1 MKDSMIVKGCI
12 YLWGLVFYGAA
23 HGEISKSLS
32 DKFSGI
38 FSMLYTAYSSSELLS
53 IFTAVLITGVLLYF
67 ASRKYEDHHFSWNKL
82 CLEIFG
88 IEVLWLIPYD
98 WQTPTVGMFPIPLF
112 HYGAILI
119 LALIVADGV
128 RWFGNKNDKRK
139 PIDAKPFTVDTVSP
153 QQIDAVRA
161 QYADE
166 FMLKFQAIENDTDSY
181 SVVFYG
187 NWGSGKTVFLR
198 YVETKLREKNQEVI
212 WFNPWKCQSIQQIN
226 IDFFNLLTGVLKQ
239 YDSSLAKPILKYS
252 DLLDSVEAPK
262 IVEYIINLFSSQEDS
277 MSELKDHIIE
287 SLSEIKVPIYI
298 LIDDLD
304 RMDADEIL
312 AVIGL
317 LRNTANFPYLKYVV
331 GCDRDYLLER
341 LKEKNIEQDYLQKI
355 FMAEFYLPEIYAV
368 APYYE
373 ECRKD
378 IEKMTQ
384 DVFVHNFFEVLYGNK
399 PSIIN
404 QVLGN
409 VRQAKRF
416 ARELVL
422 DWEFAKKNSIGR
434 QLEILFEDYF
444 WIELLKYHNQSDYDK
459 LQNNPSDFFDTRKNP
474 RYKVP
479 MYVLKKKFKE
489 DGLKNKIETKILE
502 FIFPYDNSRLISSR
516 SVAMVENYVKYFSF
530 GKAVNHI
537 SQSEFVDLLNRN
549 NPDVVEK
556 KIKEFTSEELLSL
569 QHLMRMQ
576 NLSKF
581 SLESKKGYIDI
592 FYALSSI
599 RLNHSFKSPVLED
612 VLIPLLKD
620 QNELVKS
627 YLKNKLE
634 SGAEYHKIF
643 VSSSIC
649 NSLLYHSKVNNFTYV
664 SKEYLEGILKKN
676 FTKYVEN
683 YKCDASEILISHKA
697 LNRLVLLSV
706 VSYPVFDEDDNFEYN
721 NNDCVIIEEIINYF
735 KEHKSKNQ
743 QAIIDFE
750 KIIIPDENPQE
761 AIDELE
767 MNKQEKIENLF
778 GSTKNYERFK
788 AECFE

>member
-1 MKDSMIVKGCI
+1 M
-12 YLWGLVFYGAA
+12 YLWGLVFYGIA

-32 DKFSGI
+32 DKFSGT

-53 IFTAVLITGVLLYF
+53 AFTAVLITGVLLYF
-67 ASRKYEDHHFSWNKL
+67 ASRRYEDHHFSWNKL

-98 WQTPTVGMFPIPLF
+98 WQTPTVGMFPISLF

-119 LALIVADGV
+119 FALIVADAV
-128 RWFGNKNDKRK
+128 RWLSNQNDKRK
-139 PIDAKPFTVDTVSP
+139 PIDAEPFTIDTISHH
-153 QQIDAVRA
+153 QIDAVRA

-166 FMLKFQAIENDTDSY
+166 FMLKFQAVENDTDSY

-198 YVETKLREKNQEVI
+198 YIETKLREKHQEVI

-226 IDFFNLLTGVLKQ
+226 IDFFNLLSGVLKQ

-262 IVEYIINLFSSQEDS
+262 IIEYIINLFSSQEDS
-277 MSELKDHIIE
+277 MSELKEHIIE
-287 SLSEIKVPIYI
+287 SLSENKVTIYI

-312 AVIGL
+312 TVIGL

-331 GCDRDYLLER
+331 GCDRDYLLEK

-384 DVFVHNFFEVLYGNK
+384 DVFVHNFFEGLYGNK

-409 VRQAKRF
+409 IRQAKRF

-422 DWEFAKKNSIGR
+422 DWEFAKKNSTGR

-444 WIELLKYHNQSDYDK
+444 WIELLKYHNQSVYME
-459 LQNNPSDFFDTRKNP
+459 LQNNPSKFFDTKKNP
-474 RYKVP
+474 RHKVP
-479 MYVLKKKFKE
+479 MYVLKKFQENQVK
-489 DGLKNKIETKILE
+489 DKIETKILE
-502 FIFPYDNSRLISSR
+502 IIFPYDNSRPVSSR
-516 SVAMVENYVKYFSF
+516 SVAIVENYVKYFSF
-530 GKAVNHI
+530 GKALNHI

-549 NPDVVEK
+549 NPDVVEQ
-556 KIKEFTSEELLSL
+556 KIKELTLMELFSL
-569 QHLMRMQ
+569 RHLMQMQ
-576 NLSKF
+576 DLSKF
-581 SLESKKGYIDI
+581 SLEDKKGYIDI
-592 FYALSSI
+592 FYALSI
-599 RLNHSFKSPVLED
+599 RLDYSSLSPILENG
-612 VLIPLLKD
+612 LIPLLKD
-620 QNELVKS
+620 QNESAKS

-634 SGAEYHKIF
+634 LSTEYHKLF
-643 VSSSIC
+643 MSSSIC
-649 NSLLYHSKVNNFTYV
+649 NALLYQEKVNSFTYF
-664 SKEYLEGILKKN
+664 SKDYLEGILKKN
-676 FTKYVEN
+676 FAKFVEN
-683 YKCDASEILISHKA
+683 YKCDASEILILRKA

-706 VSYPVFDEDDNFEYN
+706 VSYPVFDEEGNFEYN
-721 NNDCVIIEEIINYF
+721 NYDCVILEEIINYF
-735 KEHKSKNQ
+735 KEHKSNNF
-743 QAIIDFE
+743 QAIDDFE
-750 KIIIPDENPQE
+750 KIIVPDEYPQE
-761 AIDELE
+761 AFDELI
-767 MNKQEKIENLF
+767 MKRQDKIEKLF

>member
-1 MKDSMIVKGCI
+1 MKDSIIIKSCI
-12 YLWGLVFYGAA
+12 YLWGLVIYGTV
-23 HGEISKSLS
+23 HGEISKSLN
-32 DKFSGI
+32 DKFSGL
-38 FSMLYTAYSSSELLS
+38 FSMLYTAYSSCELLS
-53 IFTAVLITGVLLYF
+53 TFTAVLITGVLLYF

-98 WQTPTVGMFPIPLF
+98 WQTPTVGMFPISLF
-112 HYGAILI
+112 HYGAILVF
-119 LALIVADGV
+119 ALIVADAV
-128 RWFGNKNDKRK
+128 RWLSNQYDKRK
-139 PIDAKPFTVDTVSP
+139 PIDAEPFTIDTISHH
-153 QQIDAVRA
+153 QIDAVRA

-198 YVETKLREKNQEVI
+198 YIETKLREKHQEVI

-262 IVEYIINLFSSQEDS
+262 IVEYIINLFSSQEDN

-331 GCDRDYLLER
+331 GCDRDYLLEK
-341 LKEKNIEQDYLQKI
+341 LKEKNIDQDYLQKI

-384 DVFVHNFFEVLYGNK
+384 DVFVHNFFEVLYGDK

-422 DWEFAKKNSIGR
+422 DWEFAKKNSTGR

-444 WIELLKYHNQSDYDK
+444 WIELLKYHNQSVYME
-459 LQNNPSDFFDTRKNP
+459 LQNNPSKFFYTKKNP
-474 RYKVP
+474 RHKVP
-479 MYVLKKKFKE
+479 MYVLKKFQENQVK
-489 DGLKNKIETKILE
+489 DKIETKILE
-502 FIFPYDNSRLISSR
+502 IIFPYDNSRPVSSR
-516 SVAMVENYVKYFSF
+516 SVALVENYVKYFSF
-530 GKAVNHI
+530 GKALNHI

-549 NPDVVEK
+549 NLAVVEEK
-556 KIKEFTSEELLSL
+556 VNAMTSDEQLSL
-569 QHLMRMQ
+569 QHLMQMQ

-581 SLESKKGYIDI
+581 RLEDKKGYIDI
-592 FYALSSI
+592 FYALSKNP
-599 RLNHSFKSPVLED
+599 NHSLMSQILED
-612 VLIPLLKD
+612 GLIPLLKD
-620 QNELVKS
+620 QNGLVKS

-634 SGAEYHKIF
+634 LSTEFHKIF

-649 NSLLYHSKVNNFTYV
+649 NSLLYQLKVNNFTYF
-664 SKEYLEGILKKN
+664 SKNYLEGILKKN
-676 FTKYVEN
+676 FANYVEN
-683 YKCDASEILISHKA
+683 YKCDASEILIPRKA
-697 LNRLVLLSV
+697 LNRLVSLSV
-706 VSYPVFDEDDNFEYN
+706 ISYPVFDEDDNFDYN
-721 NNDCVIIEEIINYF
+721 NYDCVIFEDIINYF
-735 KEHKSKNQ
+735 KEHKSKNL
-743 QAIIDFE
+743 QAIKDFE
-750 KIIIPDENPQE
+750 IIVVPDEYPQE
-761 AIDELE
+761 ALDELE
-767 MNKQEKIENLF
+767 MDKQEKIENLF

-788 AECFE
+788 TECFE

>member
-12 YLWGLVFYGAA
+12 YLWGLVIYGTV
-23 HGEISKSLS
+23 HGEISKTLS

-53 IFTAVLITGVLLYF
+53 TFTVVLITGVLLYF

-98 WQTPTVGMFPIPLF
+98 WQTPTVGMFPISLF
-112 HYGAILI
+112 HYGAILVF
-119 LALIVADGV
+119 ALIVADAV
-128 RWFGNKNDKRK
+128 RWLSNQYDKRK
-139 PIDAKPFTVDTVSP
+139 PIDAEPFTIDTISHH
-153 QQIDAVRA
+153 QIDAVRA

-198 YVETKLREKNQEVI
+198 YIETKLREKHQEVI

-277 MSELKDHIIE
+277 MSELKEHIIE
-287 SLSEIKVPIYI
+287 SLSENKVPIYI

-312 AVIGL
+312 TVIGL

-331 GCDRDYLLER
+331 GCDRDYLLEK
-341 LKEKNIEQDYLQKI
+341 LKEKNIDQDYLQKI

-384 DVFVHNFFEVLYGNK
+384 DVFVHNFFEVLYGDK

-422 DWEFAKKNSIGR
+422 DWEFAKKNSTGR

-444 WIELLKYHNQSDYDK
+444 WIELLKYHNQSVYME
-459 LQNNPSDFFDTRKNP
+459 LQNNPSKFFDTKKNP
-474 RYKVP
+474 RHKVP
-479 MYVLKKKFKE
+479 MYVLKKFQENQVK
-489 DGLKNKIETKILE
+489 DKIETKILE
-502 FIFPYDNSRLISSR
+502 IIFPYDNSRPVSSR
-516 SVAMVENYVKYFSF
+516 SVALVENYVKYFSF
-530 GKAVNHI
+530 GKALNHI

-549 NPDVVEK
+549 NLAVVEEK
-556 KIKEFTSEELLSL
+556 VNAMTSDEQLSL
-569 QHLMRMQ
+569 QHLMQMQ

-581 SLESKKGYIDI
+581 RLEDKKGYIDI
-592 FYALSSI
+592 FYALSKNP
-599 RLNHSFKSPVLED
+599 NHSLMSQILED
-612 VLIPLLKD
+612 GLIPLLKD
-620 QNELVKS
+620 QNGLVKS

-634 SGAEYHKIF
+634 LSTEFHKIF

-649 NSLLYHSKVNNFTYV
+649 NSLLYQLKVNNFTYF
-664 SKEYLEGILKKN
+664 SKNYLEGILKKN
-676 FTKYVEN
+676 FANYVEN
-683 YKCDASEILISHKA
+683 YKCDASEILIPRKA
-697 LNRLVLLSV
+697 LNRLVSLSV
-706 VSYPVFDEDDNFEYN
+706 ISYPVFDEDDNFDYN
-721 NNDCVIIEEIINYF
+721 NYDCVIFEDIINYF
-735 KEHKSKNQ
+735 KEHKSKNL
-743 QAIIDFE
+743 QAIKDFE
-750 KIIIPDENPQE
+750 IIVVPDEYPQE
-761 AIDELE
+761 ALDELE
-767 MNKQEKIENLF
+767 MDKQEKIENLF

-788 AECFE
+788 TECFE

>member
-1 MKDSMIVKGCI
+1 MKDSIIIKSCI
-12 YLWGLVFYGAA
+12 YLWGLVIYGTV
-23 HGEISKSLS
+23 HGEISKSLN
-32 DKFSGI
+32 DKFSGL
-38 FSMLYTAYSSSELLS
+38 FSMLYTAYSSCELLS
-53 IFTAVLITGVLLYF
+53 TFTAVLITGVLLYF

-98 WQTPTVGMFPIPLF
+98 WQTPTVGMLPISLF
-112 HYGAILI
+112 HYGAILVF
-119 LALIVADGV
+119 ALIVADAV
-128 RWFGNKNDKRK
+128 RWLSNQYDKRK
-139 PIDAKPFTVDTVSP
+139 PIDAEPFTIDTISHH
-153 QQIDAVRA
+153 QIDAVRA

-198 YVETKLREKNQEVI
+198 YIETKLREKHQEVI

-262 IVEYIINLFSSQEDS
+262 IVEYIINLFSSQEDN

-331 GCDRDYLLER
+331 GCDRDYLLEK
-341 LKEKNIEQDYLQKI
+341 LKEKNIDQDYLQKI

-384 DVFVHNFFEVLYGNK
+384 DVFVHNFFEVLYGDK

-422 DWEFAKKNSIGR
+422 DWEFAKKNSTGR

-444 WIELLKYHNQSDYDK
+444 WIELLKYHNQSVYME
-459 LQNNPSDFFDTRKNP
+459 LQNNPSKFFNTKKNP
-474 RYKVP
+474 RHKVP
-479 MYVLKKKFKE
+479 MYVLKKFQENQVK
-489 DGLKNKIETKILE
+489 DKIETKILE
-502 FIFPYDNSRLISSR
+502 IIFPYDNSRPVSSR
-516 SVAMVENYVKYFSF
+516 SVALVENYVKYFSF
-530 GKAVNHI
+530 GKALNHI

-549 NPDVVEK
+549 NLAVVEEK
-556 KIKEFTSEELLSL
+556 VNAMTSDEQLSL
-569 QHLMRMQ
+569 QHLMQMQ

-581 SLESKKGYIDI
+581 RLEDKKGYIDI
-592 FYALSSI
+592 FYALSKNP
-599 RLNHSFKSPVLED
+599 NHSLMSQILED
-612 VLIPLLKD
+612 GLIPLLKD
-620 QNELVKS
+620 QNGLVKS

-634 SGAEYHKIF
+634 LSTEFHKIF

-649 NSLLYHSKVNNFTYV
+649 NSLLYQLKVNNFTYF
-664 SKEYLEGILKKN
+664 SKNYLEGILKKN
-676 FTKYVEN
+676 FANYVEN
-683 YKCDASEILISHKA
+683 YKCDASEILIPRKA
-697 LNRLVLLSV
+697 LNRLVSLSV
-706 VSYPVFDEDDNFEYN
+706 ISYPVFDEDDNFDYN
-721 NNDCVIIEEIINYF
+721 NYDCVIFEDIINYF
-735 KEHKSKNQ
+735 KEHKSKNL
-743 QAIIDFE
+743 QAIKDFE
-750 KIIIPDENPQE
+750 IIVVPDEYPQE
-761 AIDELE
+761 ALDELE
-767 MNKQEKIENLF
+767 MDKQEKIENLF

-788 AECFE
+788 TECFE

>member
-1 MKDSMIVKGCI
+1 
-12 YLWGLVFYGAA
+12 
-23 HGEISKSLS
+23 
-32 DKFSGI
+32 
-38 FSMLYTAYSSSELLS
+38 MLYTAYSSSELLS
-53 IFTAVLITGVLLYF
+53 TFTAVLITGVLLYF

-98 WQTPTVGMFPIPLF
+98 WQTPTVGMFPISLF
-112 HYGAILI
+112 HYGAILVF
-119 LALIVADGV
+119 ALIVADAV
-128 RWFGNKNDKRK
+128 RWLSNQYDKRK
-139 PIDAKPFTVDTVSP
+139 PIDAEPFTIDTISHH
-153 QQIDAVRA
+153 QIDAARA

-198 YVETKLREKNQEVI
+198 YIETKLREKHQEVI

-331 GCDRDYLLER
+331 GCDRDYLLEK
-341 LKEKNIEQDYLQKI
+341 LKEKNIDQDYLQKI

-384 DVFVHNFFEVLYGNK
+384 DDSVHNFFEVLYGNK

-422 DWEFAKKNSIGR
+422 DWEFAKKNSTGR
-434 QLEILFEDYF
+434 QLEILFEEYF
-444 WIELLKYHNQSDYDK
+444 WLELLKYHNQSDYDR
-459 LQNNPSDFFDTRKNP
+459 LQNTPSDFFDTRKSP

-479 MYVLKKKFKE
+479 MYVLKKKFQE
-489 DGLKNKIETKILE
+489 DGLKDKIETKILE
-502 FIFPYDNSRLISSR
+502 IIFPYDNFRFISSR

-530 GKAVNHI
+530 GKALNHI

-549 NPDVVEK
+549 NPGVVEK

-569 QHLMRMQ
+569 QRLMRMQ
-576 NLSKF
+576 NFSKF

-592 FYALSSI
+592 ICALSI
-599 RLNHSFKSPVLED
+599 CVNHSFISPILED
-612 VLIPLLKD
+612 GLIPLLKD

-634 SGAEYHKIF
+634 PGAEYHNIF

-683 YKCDASEILISHKA
+683 YKCDASEILISRKA

>member
-1 MKDSMIVKGCI
+1 MKDSIVVKISI
-12 YLWGLVFYGAA
+12 YLWVIVFYGFA
-23 HGEISKSLS
+23 HGEITMFL
-32 DKFSGI
+32 DDNFTGI
-38 FSMLYTAYSSSELLS
+38 FTILYTTYAGNDILS
-53 IFTAVLITGVLLYF
+53 LFTVVLITGVLLYF

-82 CLEIFG
+82 CLEILG

-119 LALIVADGV
+119 FALIVADAV
-128 RWFGNKNDKRK
+128 RWLFNLNDKPK
-139 PIDAKPFTVDTVSP
+139 PIDAKSFTIDTVSP
-153 QQIDAVRA
+153 HQIDAVRA

-166 FMLKFQAIENDTDSY
+166 FILKFQAIDNFDDSY

-187 NWGSGKTVFLR
+187 KWGSGKTVFLR
-198 YVETKLREKNQEVI
+198 HIEKKLREKNQKVI

-226 IDFFNLLTGVLKQ
+226 IDFFNLLTDVLTQ

-262 IVEYIINLFSSQEDS
+262 IVEYVINLFSSQEDS
-277 MSELKDHIIE
+277 MSELKEHIIK
-287 SLSEIKVPIYI
+287 SLSKIRVPIYI

-312 AVIGL
+312 TVIGL

-331 GCDRDYLLER
+331 GCDRDYLLEK

-355 FMAEFYLPEIYAV
+355 FMTEFYLPEIFVIY
-368 APYYE
+368 PYYE

-378 IEKMTQ
+378 IEQMTK
-384 DVFVHNFFEVLYGNK
+384 DDPVHNFFEVIYGDK

-416 ARELVL
+416 ARELAL
-422 DWEFAKKNSIGR
+422 DWEFAKKNSTGR
-434 QLEILFEDYF
+434 QREILFEDYF
-444 WIELLKYHNQSDYDK
+444 WIELLKYHNQSDYDR
-459 LQNNPSDFFDTRKNP
+459 LQNTPSDFFDTRRSP

-479 MYVLKKKFKE
+479 MYVLKKKFQE
-489 DGLKNKIETKILE
+489 DGLKDKIETKILE
-502 FIFPYDNSRLISSR
+502 IIFPNDNSRLISSR

-530 GKAVNHI
+530 GKALNHI

-549 NPDVVEK
+549 NPDVVEQ
-556 KIKEFTSEELLSL
+556 KIKKLTLKELFSL
-569 QHLMRMQ
+569 RHLMQMQ
-576 NLSKF
+576 DLSKF
-581 SLESKKGYIDI
+581 SLEDKKGYIDI
-592 FYALSSI
+592 FYALSI
-599 RLNHSFKSPVLED
+599 RLNHSSLSPILED
-612 VLIPLLKD
+612 GLIPLLKD

-634 SGAEYHKIF
+634 LSTEYHKLF
-643 VSSSIC
+643 MSSSIC
-649 NSLLYHSKVNNFTYV
+649 NALLYQEKVNNFTYF
-664 SKEYLEGILKKN
+664 SKDYLEGILKKN
-676 FTKYVEN
+676 FAKFVEN
-683 YKCDASEILISHKA
+683 YKCDASEILIPHKD
-697 LNRLVLLSV
+697 LKLLVSLSV
-706 VSYPVFDEDDNFEYN
+706 VSYPVFDEEGNFEYN
-721 NNDCVIIEEIINYF
+721 NYDCVILEEIINYF
-735 KEHKSKNQ
+735 KEHKSNIF
-743 QAIIDFE
+743 QAIDDFE
-750 KIIIPDENPQE
+750 KIIVPDEYPQE
-761 AIDELE
+761 AFDELIME
-767 MNKQEKIENLF
+767 RQEKIDNLF

>member
-1 MKDSMIVKGCI
+1 MKDSIIIKGCI
-12 YLWGLVFYGAA
+12 YLWGVVFYGAV
-23 HGEISKSLS
+23 HGEISKSLN
-32 DKFSGI
+32 DKFSGL
-38 FSMLYTAYSSSELLS
+38 FSMLYTAYSSFELLS
-53 IFTAVLITGVLLYF
+53 TFTAVLITGVLLYF

-98 WQTPTVGMFPIPLF
+98 WQTPIVGMFPIPLF
-112 HYGAILI
+112 HYGAILVF
-119 LALIVADGV
+119 ALIVADAV
-128 RWFGNKNDKRK
+128 RWLSNQYDKRK
-139 PIDAKPFTVDTVSP
+139 PIDAEPFTIDTISHH
-153 QQIDAVRA
+153 QIDAVRA

-198 YVETKLREKNQEVI
+198 YIETKLREKHQEVI

-331 GCDRDYLLER
+331 GCDRDYLLEK
-341 LKEKNIEQDYLQKI
+341 LKEKNIDQDYLQKI

-384 DVFVHNFFEVLYGNK
+384 DDSVHNFFEVLYGNK

-422 DWEFAKKNSIGR
+422 DWEFAKKNSTGR

-479 MYVLKKKFKE
+479 MYVLKKKFQE

-502 FIFPYDNSRLISSR
+502 FIFPYDNSRLQSSR

-549 NPDVVEK
+549 NPDEVETE
-556 KIKEFTSEELLSL
+556 IKEMTLKKLLSL
-569 QHLMRMQ
+569 QQLMRMQ
-576 NLSKF
+576 NLTKF

-592 FYALSSI
+592 IYALSI
-599 RLNHSFKSPVLED
+599 RLNHSLMSPILED
-612 VLIPLLKD
+612 GLIPLLKD

-634 SGAEYHKIF
+634 LGSEYHKIF
-643 VSSSIC
+643 MSSSIC
-649 NSLLYHSKVNNFTYV
+649 NALLYQEKVNNFTYF
-664 SKEYLEGILKKN
+664 SKDYLEGILKKN

-683 YKCDASEILISHKA
+683 YKCDASEILIPHKD
-697 LNRLVLLSV
+697 LKLLVSLSV
-706 VSYPVFDEDDNFEYN
+706 VCSPVYDEDDKYVYSNY
-721 NNDCVIIEEIINYF
+721 DCVIIEEIINNF
-735 KEHKSKNQ
+735 KEHKSKNLQ
-743 QAIIDFE
+743 TINDFE
-750 KIIIPDENPQE
+750 KIIIPDEYQQID
-761 AIDELE
+761 IDELK
-767 MNKQEKIENLF
+767 MDKQEEIESLF
-778 GSTKNYERFK
+778 GSIKNYEKFK

>member
-1 MKDSMIVKGCI
+1 MKDSIIVKGCM
-12 YLWGLVFYGAA
+12 YLWGLVFYGIA

-32 DKFSGI
+32 EQFSGI

-53 IFTAVLITGVLLYF
+53 AFTAVLITGVLLYF
-67 ASRKYEDHHFSWNKL
+67 ASRRYEDHHFSWNKL

-119 LALIVADGV
+119 FALIVADAV
-128 RWFGNKNDKRK
+128 RWLSNQNDKRK
-139 PIDAKPFTVDTVSP
+139 PIDAEPFTIDTISHH
-153 QQIDAVRA
+153 QIDAVRA

-166 FMLKFQAIENDTDSY
+166 FMLKFQAVENDADSY

-198 YVETKLREKNQEVI
+198 YIETKLREKHQEVI

-262 IVEYIINLFSSQEDS
+262 IVEYIINLFSSQEDN

-317 LRNTANFPYLKYVV
+317 LRNTANFPYLKYVI
-331 GCDRDYLLER
+331 GCDRDYLLEK
-341 LKEKNIEQDYLQKI
+341 LKEKNIDQDYLQKI

-384 DVFVHNFFEVLYGNK
+384 DVFVHNFFEVLYGDK

-422 DWEFAKKNSIGR
+422 DWEFAKKNSTGR

-444 WIELLKYHNQSDYDK
+444 WIELLKYHNQSVYME
-459 LQNNPSDFFDTRKNP
+459 LQNNPSKFFDTKKNP
-474 RYKVP
+474 RHKVP
-479 MYVLKKKFKE
+479 MYVLKKFQENQVK
-489 DGLKNKIETKILE
+489 DKIETKILE
-502 FIFPYDNSRLISSR
+502 IIFPYDNSRPVSSR
-516 SVAMVENYVKYFSF
+516 SVALVENYVKYFSF
-530 GKAVNHI
+530 GKALNHI

-549 NPDVVEK
+549 NLAVVEEK
-556 KIKEFTSEELLSL
+556 VNAMTSDEQLSL
-569 QHLMRMQ
+569 QHLMQMQ

-581 SLESKKGYIDI
+581 RLEDKKGYIDI
-592 FYALSSI
+592 FYALSKSP
-599 RLNHSFKSPVLED
+599 NHSLMSQIVED
-612 VLIPLLKD
+612 GLIPLLKD
-620 QNELVKS
+620 SDEKVKS
-627 YLKNKLE
+627 HLLNRLNVSTGYSDIL
-634 SGAEYHKIF
+634 

-649 NSLLYHSKVNNFTYV
+649 NSLLYHSKVNDFTCFPEEDL
-664 SKEYLEGILKKN
+664 KNIMKKN
-676 FTKYVEN
+676 FAKYVEKN
-683 YKCDASEILISHKA
+683 KCDASEILISHKA
-697 LNRLVLLSV
+697 LNRLASLSV
-706 VSYPVFDEDDNFEYN
+706 VCSPVFDEDDNFDYN
-721 NNDCVIIEEIINYF
+721 NYDCVIIEDIINYF
-735 KEHKSKNQ
+735 KEHKSKNL
-743 QAIIDFE
+743 QAVNDFE
-750 KIIIPDENPQE
+750 TIIVPDEYPQE
-761 AIDELE
+761 VIDQLE
-767 MNKQEKIENLF
+767 MDKQEKIEGLF
-778 GSTKNYERFK
+778 GSTKNYDRFK

>member
-1 MKDSMIVKGCI
+1 MKDSIIVKGCI
-12 YLWGLVFYGAA
+12 YLWGLVFYGVA

-32 DKFSGI
+32 DRFSGI
-38 FSMLYTAYSSSELLS
+38 FSMLYTAYSSCELLAT
-53 IFTAVLITGVLLYF
+53 FTAVLITGVLLYF

-98 WQTPTVGMFPIPLF
+98 WQTPTVGMFPISLF

-119 LALIVADGV
+119 FALIVADAV
-128 RWFGNKNDKRK
+128 RWLSNQYDKRK
-139 PIDAKPFTVDTVSP
+139 PIDAEPFTIDTISHH
-153 QQIDAVRA
+153 QIDAVRA

-187 NWGSGKTVFLR
+187 NRGSGKTVFLR
-198 YVETKLREKNQEVI
+198 YIETKLKEKQQEVI

-331 GCDRDYLLER
+331 GCDRDYLLEK
-341 LKEKNIEQDYLQKI
+341 LKEKNIDQDYLQKI

-373 ECRKD
+373 ECCKD

-422 DWEFAKKNSIGR
+422 DWEFAKKNSTGR

-479 MYVLKKKFKE
+479 MYVLKKKFQE

-502 FIFPYDNSRLISSR
+502 IIFPYDNSRLISSR
-516 SVAMVENYVKYFSF
+516 SVVLIENYVKYFSF
-530 GKAVNHI
+530 GKALNHI

-549 NPDVVEK
+549 NPDFVET
-556 KIKEFTSEELLSL
+556 KIKKLTLKELFSL

-576 NLSKF
+576 DLSKF

-592 FYALSSI
+592 FYALSI
-599 RLNHSFKSPVLED
+599 RLNHSFMSPIVED
-612 VLIPLLKD
+612 GLIPLLKD
-620 QNELVKS
+620 QNGLVKS

-634 SGAEYHKIF
+634 LGTEFHQIF

-649 NSLLYHSKVNNFTYV
+649 NSLLHHLKVDNFTYF
-664 SKEYLEGILKKN
+664 SKNYLEGILKKN
-676 FTKYVEN
+676 FANYVEN
-683 YKCDASEILISHKA
+683 YKCDASEILIPRKA
-697 LNRLVLLSV
+697 LKLLVSLSV
-706 VSYPVFDEDDNFEYN
+706 VCSPVYDEDDKYIYSNY
-721 NNDCVIIEEIINYF
+721 DCVIIEEIISYF
-735 KEHKSKNQ
+735 KEHKSKNL
-743 QAIIDFE
+743 QAINDFE
-750 KIIIPDENPQE
+750 KIIIPDEYPQN

-767 MNKQEKIENLF
+767 MDKQEEIEGLF
-778 GSTKNYERFK
+778 GSSKNYERFK

>member
-1 MKDSMIVKGCI
+1 MKDSIIVKGCI
-12 YLWGLVFYGAA
+12 YLWGLLFYGAA
-23 HGEISKSLS
+23 HGEISKTLS

-53 IFTAVLITGVLLYF
+53 TFTVVLITGVLLYF

-98 WQTPTVGMFPIPLF
+98 WQTPTVGMLPISLF
-112 HYGAILI
+112 HYGAILVF
-119 LALIVADGV
+119 ALIVADAV
-128 RWFGNKNDKRK
+128 RWLSNQYDKRK
-139 PIDAKPFTVDTVSP
+139 PIDAEPFTIDTISHH
-153 QQIDAVRA
+153 QIDAVRA

-198 YVETKLREKNQEVI
+198 YIETKLREKHQEVI

-262 IVEYIINLFSSQEDS
+262 IVEYIINLFSSQEDN

-331 GCDRDYLLER
+331 GCDRDYLLEK
-341 LKEKNIEQDYLQKI
+341 LKEKNIDQDYLQKI

-384 DVFVHNFFEVLYGNK
+384 DVFVHNFFEVLYGDK

-422 DWEFAKKNSIGR
+422 DWEFAKKNSTGR

-444 WIELLKYHNQSDYDK
+444 WIELLKYHNQSVYME
-459 LQNNPSDFFDTRKNP
+459 LQNNPSKFFYTKKNP
-474 RYKVP
+474 RHKVP
-479 MYVLKKKFKE
+479 MYVLKKFQENQVK
-489 DGLKNKIETKILE
+489 DKIETKILE
-502 FIFPYDNSRLISSR
+502 IIFPYDNSRPVSSR
-516 SVAMVENYVKYFSF
+516 SVALVENYVKYFSF
-530 GKAVNHI
+530 GKALNHI

-549 NPDVVEK
+549 NLAVVEEK
-556 KIKEFTSEELLSL
+556 VNAMTSDEQLSL
-569 QHLMRMQ
+569 QHLMQMQ

-581 SLESKKGYIDI
+581 RLEDKKGYIDI
-592 FYALSSI
+592 FYALSKNP
-599 RLNHSFKSPVLED
+599 NHSLMSQILED
-612 VLIPLLKD
+612 GLIPLLKD
-620 QNELVKS
+620 QNGLVKS

-634 SGAEYHKIF
+634 LSTEFHKIF

-649 NSLLYHSKVNNFTYV
+649 NSLLYQLKVNNFTYF
-664 SKEYLEGILKKN
+664 SKNYLEGILKKN
-676 FTKYVEN
+676 FANYVEN
-683 YKCDASEILISHKA
+683 YKCDASEILIPRKA
-697 LNRLVLLSV
+697 LNRLVSLSV
-706 VSYPVFDEDDNFEYN
+706 ISYPVFDEDDNFDYN
-721 NNDCVIIEEIINYF
+721 NYDCVIFEDIINYF
-735 KEHKSKNQ
+735 KEHKSKNL
-743 QAIIDFE
+743 QAIKDFE
-750 KIIIPDENPQE
+750 IIVVPDEYPQE
-761 AIDELE
+761 ALDELE
-767 MNKQEKIENLF
+767 MDKQEKIENLF

-788 AECFE
+788 TECFE

>member
-1 MKDSMIVKGCI
+1 MKDSIMIKGCI
-12 YLWGLVFYGAA
+12 YLWGLLFYGAA

-32 DKFSGI
+32 DKFSGL
-38 FSMLYTAYSSSELLS
+38 FSMLYTAYSSCELLS
-53 IFTAVLITGVLLYF
+53 TFTAVLITGVLLYF

-98 WQTPTVGMFPIPLF
+98 WQTPTVGMLPISLF
-112 HYGAILI
+112 HYGAILVF
-119 LALIVADGV
+119 ALIVADAV
-128 RWFGNKNDKRK
+128 RWLSNQYDKRK
-139 PIDAKPFTVDTVSP
+139 PIDAEPFTIDTISHH
-153 QQIDAVRA
+153 QIDAVRA

-198 YVETKLREKNQEVI
+198 YIETKLREKHQEVI

-331 GCDRDYLLER
+331 GCDRDYLLEK
-341 LKEKNIEQDYLQKI
+341 LKEKNIDQDYLQKI

-384 DVFVHNFFEVLYGNK
+384 DDSVHNFFEVLYGNK

-422 DWEFAKKNSIGR
+422 DWEFAKKNSTGR

-444 WIELLKYHNQSDYDK
+444 WLELLKYHNQSDYDR
-459 LQNNPSDFFDTRKNP
+459 LQNTPSDFFDTKKNP

-479 MYVLKKKFKE
+479 MYVLKKKFQE
-489 DGLKNKIETKILE
+489 DGLKDKIETKILE
-502 FIFPYDNSRLISSR
+502 IIFPYDNSRLISSR
-516 SVAMVENYVKYFSF
+516 SVVIVENYVKYFSF

-549 NPDVVEK
+549 NPGVVEK
-556 KIKEFTSEELLSL
+556 KIKELTLKELLSL
-569 QHLMRMQ
+569 QQLMRMQ
-576 NLSKF
+576 DLSKF

-592 FYALSSI
+592 FYALSI
-599 RLNHSFKSPVLED
+599 RLNHSFMSPILED
-612 VLIPLLKD
+612 GLIPLLKD
-620 QNELVKS
+620 QNGLVKS

-634 SGAEYHKIF
+634 LSTEFHKIF

-649 NSLLYHSKVNNFTYV
+649 NSLLYQLKVNNFTYF
-664 SKEYLEGILKKN
+664 SKNYLEGILKKN
-676 FTKYVEN
+676 FANYVEN
-683 YKCDASEILISHKA
+683 YKCDASEILIPRKA
-697 LNRLVLLSV
+697 LNRLVSLSV
-706 VSYPVFDEDDNFEYN
+706 ISYPVFDDDDNFDYN
-721 NNDCVIIEEIINYF
+721 SYDSVIIEDIINYF
-735 KEHKSKNQ
+735 KEHKSKNL
-743 QAIIDFE
+743 QAIKDFE
-750 KIIIPDENPQE
+750 IIVVPDEYPQE
-761 AIDELE
+761 ALDELE
-767 MNKQEKIENLF
+767 IKKQEEIESLF

>member
-1 MKDSMIVKGCI
+1 MKNNIVVKISI
-12 YLWGLVFYGAA
+12 YLWVIVFYGFA
-23 HGEISKSLS
+23 HGEIT
-32 DKFSGI
+32 KFLDDNFTGI
-38 FSMLYTAYSSSELLS
+38 FTILYTTYSGNDFLS
-53 IFTAVLITGVLLYF
+53 LFTVVLITGVLLYF
-67 ASRKYEDHHFSWNKL
+67 ASRKFEDHHFSWNKL
-82 CLEIFG
+82 CLEILG

-119 LALIVADGV
+119 FALIVADAV
-128 RWFGNKNDKRK
+128 RWLCNRNDKPK
-139 PIDAKPFTVDTVSP
+139 LIDAEPFTIDTVSP
-153 QQIDAVRA
+153 HQIDAVRA

-166 FMLKFQAIENDTDSY
+166 FMLKFQAIDNFDDSY

-187 NWGSGKTVFLR
+187 KWGSGKTVFLR
-198 YVETKLREKNQEVI
+198 HIEKKLREKNQKVI

-226 IDFFNLLTGVLKQ
+226 IDFFNLLTDVLSQ
-239 YDSSLAKPILKYS
+239 YDSSLTKPILKYS

-277 MSELKDHIIE
+277 MSELKEHIIE

-298 LIDDLD
+298 FIDDLD

-312 AVIGL
+312 TVIGL

-331 GCDRDYLLER
+331 GCDRDYLLEK
-341 LKEKNIEQDYLQKI
+341 LKEKNIEQEYLQKI
-355 FMAEFYLPEIYAV
+355 FMAEFYLPEIFV
-368 APYYE
+368 INPYYE

-384 DVFVHNFFEVLYGNK
+384 DVFVHNFFEVLYANK

-416 ARELVL
+416 ARELVF
-422 DWEFAKKNSIGR
+422 DWEFAKKNSTGR

-444 WIELLKYHNQSDYDK
+444 WIELLKYNNQSYYDG
-459 LQNNPSDFFDTRKNP
+459 LQNNPSNFFDTRKSP

-479 MYVLKKKFKE
+479 MYVLKKKFQE
-489 DGLKNKIETKILE
+489 DGLKDKIETKILE
-502 FIFPYDNSRLISSR
+502 IIFQYDNSRLISSR

-530 GKAVNHI
+530 GKALNHI

-556 KIKEFTSEELLSL
+556 KIQEMTKGEHFSL
-569 QHLMRMQ
+569 RYLMQMQ

-581 SLESKKGYIDI
+581 SLEDKKGYIDI
-592 FYALSSI
+592 FYALSI
-599 RLNHSFKSPVLED
+599 RFNYSSMSPILENG
-612 VLIPLLKD
+612 LIPLLKD

-634 SGAEYHKIF
+634 LSTEYHKLF
-643 VSSSIC
+643 MSSSIC
-649 NSLLYHSKVNNFTYV
+649 NALLYQEKVNNFTYF
-664 SKEYLEGILKKN
+664 SKDYLEGILKKN
-676 FTKYVEN
+676 FAKFVEN
-683 YKCDASEILISHKA
+683 YKCDASEILISRKA

-706 VSYPVFDEDDNFEYN
+706 VSYPVFDEEGNFEYN
-721 NNDCVIIEEIINYF
+721 NYDCVIFEEIINYF
-735 KEHKSKNQ
+735 KEHKSKNL
-743 QAIIDFE
+743 QAVNDFE
-750 KIIIPDENPQE
+750 KIIVPDEYPQE
-761 AIDELE
+761 AFDELLME
-767 MNKQEKIENLF
+767 RQEKIENLF

>member
-1 MKDSMIVKGCI
+1 MKDSIVVKISI
-12 YLWGLVFYGAA
+12 YLWVIVFYGFA
-23 HGEISKSLS
+23 HGEITMFL
-32 DKFSGI
+32 DDNFTGI
-38 FSMLYTAYSSSELLS
+38 FTILYTTYAGNDILS
-53 IFTAVLITGVLLYF
+53 LFTVVLITGVLLYF

-82 CLEIFG
+82 CLEILG

-119 LALIVADGV
+119 FALIVADAV
-128 RWFGNKNDKRK
+128 RWLFNLNDKPK
-139 PIDAKPFTVDTVSP
+139 PIDAKSFTIDTVSP
-153 QQIDAVRA
+153 HQIDAVRA

-166 FMLKFQAIENDTDSY
+166 FILKFQAIDNFDDSY

-187 NWGSGKTVFLR
+187 KWGSGKTVFLR
-198 YVETKLREKNQEVI
+198 HIEKKLREKNQKVI

-226 IDFFNLLTGVLKQ
+226 IDFFNLLTDVLTQ

-277 MSELKDHIIE
+277 MSELKEHIIK
-287 SLSEIKVPIYI
+287 SLSKIRVPIYI

-312 AVIGL
+312 TVIGL

-331 GCDRDYLLER
+331 GCDRDYLLEK

-355 FMAEFYLPEIYAV
+355 FMTEFYLPEIFVIY
-368 APYYE
+368 PYYE

-378 IEKMTQ
+378 IEQMTK
-384 DVFVHNFFEVLYGNK
+384 DDPVHNFFEVIYGDK

-416 ARELVL
+416 ARELAL
-422 DWEFAKKNSIGR
+422 DWEFAKKNSTGR
-434 QLEILFEDYF
+434 QREILFEDYF
-444 WIELLKYHNQSDYDK
+444 WIELLKYHNQSDYDR
-459 LQNNPSDFFDTRKNP
+459 LQNTPSDFFDTRRSP

-479 MYVLKKKFKE
+479 MYVLKKKFQK
-489 DGLKNKIETKILE
+489 DGLKDKIETKILE
-502 FIFPYDNSRLISSR
+502 IIFPNDNSRLISSR

-530 GKAVNHI
+530 GKALNHI

-549 NPDVVEK
+549 NPDVVEQ
-556 KIKEFTSEELLSL
+556 KIKKLTLKELFSL
-569 QHLMRMQ
+569 RHLMQMQ
-576 NLSKF
+576 DLSKF
-581 SLESKKGYIDI
+581 SLEDKKGYIDI
-592 FYALSSI
+592 FYALSI
-599 RLNHSFKSPVLED
+599 RLNHSSLSPILED
-612 VLIPLLKD
+612 GLIPLLKD

-634 SGAEYHKIF
+634 LSTEYHKLF
-643 VSSSIC
+643 MSSSIC
-649 NSLLYHSKVNNFTYV
+649 NALLYQEKVNNFTYF
-664 SKEYLEGILKKN
+664 SKDYLEGILKKN
-676 FTKYVEN
+676 FAKFVEN
-683 YKCDASEILISHKA
+683 YKCDASEILIPHKD
-697 LNRLVLLSV
+697 LKLLVSLSV
-706 VSYPVFDEDDNFEYN
+706 VSYPVFDEEGNFEYN
-721 NNDCVIIEEIINYF
+721 NYDCVILEEIINYF
-735 KEHKSKNQ
+735 KEHKSNIF
-743 QAIIDFE
+743 QAIDDFE
-750 KIIIPDENPQE
+750 KIIVPDEYPQE
-761 AIDELE
+761 AFDELIME
-767 MNKQEKIENLF
+767 RQEKIDNLF

>member
-1 MKDSMIVKGCI
+1 MKDSIIIKSCI
-12 YLWGLVFYGAA
+12 YLWGLVIYGTV
-23 HGEISKSLS
+23 HGEISKSLN
-32 DKFSGI
+32 DKFSGL
-38 FSMLYTAYSSSELLS
+38 FSMLYTAYSSCELLS
-53 IFTAVLITGVLLYF
+53 TFTAVLITGVLLYF

-98 WQTPTVGMFPIPLF
+98 WQTPTVGMFPISLF
-112 HYGAILI
+112 HYGAILVF
-119 LALIVADGV
+119 ALIVADAV
-128 RWFGNKNDKRK
+128 RWLSNQYDKRK
-139 PIDAKPFTVDTVSP
+139 PIDAEPFTIDTISHH
-153 QQIDAVRA
+153 QIDAVRA

-198 YVETKLREKNQEVI
+198 YIETKLREKHQEVI

-331 GCDRDYLLER
+331 GCDRDYLLEK
-341 LKEKNIEQDYLQKI
+341 LKEKNIDQDYLQKI

-384 DVFVHNFFEVLYGNK
+384 DDSVHNFFEVLYGNK

-422 DWEFAKKNSIGR
+422 DWEFAKQNSTGR

-444 WIELLKYHNQSDYDK
+444 WIELLKYHNQSVYME
-459 LQNNPSDFFDTRKNP
+459 LQNNPSKFFDTKKNP
-474 RYKVP
+474 RHKVT
-479 MYVLKKKFKE
+479 MYVLKKFQENQVK
-489 DGLKNKIETKILE
+489 DKIETKILE
-502 FIFPYDNSRLISSR
+502 NVFPYDNSRPVSSR
-516 SVAMVENYVKYFSF
+516 SVALVENYVKYFSF

-549 NPDVVEK
+549 NPGVVEK
-556 KIKEFTSEELLSL
+556 KIKELTLKELLSL
-569 QHLMRMQ
+569 QQLMRMQ
-576 NLSKF
+576 DLTKF

-592 FYALSSI
+592 FYALSI
-599 RLNHSFKSPVLED
+599 RLNHSFMSPILED
-612 VLIPLLKD
+612 GLIPLLKD
-620 QNELVKS
+620 QNGLVKS

-634 SGAEYHKIF
+634 LSTEFHKIF

-649 NSLLYHSKVNNFTYV
+649 NSLLYQLKVNNFTYF
-664 SKEYLEGILKKN
+664 SEEDLKKIMKKN
-676 FTKYVEN
+676 FANYVEN
-683 YKCDASEILISHKA
+683 NKCDASEILINRKA
-697 LNRLVLLSV
+697 VNRLVLLSV
-706 VSYPVFDEDDNFEYN
+706 VSYPVFDEEGNFEYN
-721 NNDCVIIEEIINYF
+721 NYDCIIIEEIINYF
-735 KEHKSKNQ
+735 KEHKSKNL
-743 QAIIDFE
+743 QAIKDFE
-750 KIIIPDENPQE
+750 IIVVPDEYPQE
-761 AIDELE
+761 AIDEL
-767 MNKQEKIENLF
+767 NIGKQEEIESLF
-778 GSTKNYERFK
+778 GSIKNYEKFK

>member
-1 MKDSMIVKGCI
+1 M
-12 YLWGLVFYGAA
+12 
-23 HGEISKSLS
+23 
-32 DKFSGI
+32 
-38 FSMLYTAYSSSELLS
+38 
-53 IFTAVLITGVLLYF
+53 
-67 ASRKYEDHHFSWNKL
+67 SRD
-82 CLEIFG
+82 FG

-98 WQTPTVGMFPIPLF
+98 WQTPTVGMLPISLF
-112 HYGAILI
+112 HYGAILVF
-119 LALIVADGV
+119 ALIVADAV
-128 RWFGNKNDKRK
+128 RWLSNQYDKRK
-139 PIDAKPFTVDTVSP
+139 PIDAEPFTIDTISHH
-153 QQIDAVRA
+153 QIDAVRA

-166 FMLKFQAIENDTDSY
+166 FMLKFQAIENATDSY

-198 YVETKLREKNQEVI
+198 YIETKLREKHQEVI

-331 GCDRDYLLER
+331 GCDRDYLLEK
-341 LKEKNIEQDYLQKI
+341 LKEKNIDQDYLQKI

-384 DVFVHNFFEVLYGNK
+384 DAIVRNFFEVLYGNK

-422 DWEFAKKNSIGR
+422 DWEFAKKNSTGR

-479 MYVLKKKFKE
+479 MYVLKKKFQE
-489 DGLKNKIETKILE
+489 DGLKIKLKQK
-502 FIFPYDNSRLISSR
+502 YWNSFSR
-516 SVAMVENYVKYFSF
+516 M
-530 GKAVNHI
+530 I
-537 SQSEFVDLLNRN
+537 
-549 NPDVVEK
+549 
-556 KIKEFTSEELLSL
+556 T
-569 QHLMRMQ
+569 
-576 NLSKF
+576 
-581 SLESKKGYIDI
+581 
-592 FYALSSI
+592 
-599 RLNHSFKSPVLED
+599 
-612 VLIPLLKD
+612 
-620 QNELVKS
+620 
-627 YLKNKLE
+627 
-634 SGAEYHKIF
+634 
-643 VSSSIC
+643 
-649 NSLLYHSKVNNFTYV
+649 
-664 SKEYLEGILKKN
+664 
-676 FTKYVEN
+676 
-683 YKCDASEILISHKA
+683 
-697 LNRLVLLSV
+697 LVLYL
-706 VSYPVFDEDDNFEYN
+706 
-721 NNDCVIIEEIINYF
+721 
-735 KEHKSKNQ
+735 Q
-743 QAIIDFE
+743 G
-750 KIIIPDENPQE
+750 
-761 AIDELE
+761 L
-767 MNKQEKIENLF
+767 
-778 GSTKNYERFK
+778 
-788 AECFE
+788 

>member
-1 MKDSMIVKGCI
+1 MKDSIMINGCI
-12 YLWGLVFYGAA
+12 YLWGLLFYGAA

-32 DKFSGI
+32 DKFSGL
-38 FSMLYTAYSSSELLS
+38 FSMLYTAYSSCELLS
-53 IFTAVLITGVLLYF
+53 TFTAVLITGVLLYF

-98 WQTPTVGMFPIPLF
+98 WQTPTVGMLPISLF
-112 HYGAILI
+112 HYGAILVF
-119 LALIVADGV
+119 ALIVADAV
-128 RWFGNKNDKRK
+128 RWLSNQYDKRK
-139 PIDAKPFTVDTVSP
+139 PIDAEPFTIDTISHH
-153 QQIDAVRA
+153 QIDAVRA

-198 YVETKLREKNQEVI
+198 YIETKLREKHQEVI

-331 GCDRDYLLER
+331 GCDRDYLLEK
-341 LKEKNIEQDYLQKI
+341 LKEKNIDQDYLQKI

-384 DVFVHNFFEVLYGNK
+384 DDSVHNFFEVLYGNK

-422 DWEFAKKNSIGR
+422 DWEFAKKNSTGR

-444 WIELLKYHNQSDYDK
+444 WLELLKYHNQSDYDR
-459 LQNNPSDFFDTRKNP
+459 LQNTPSDFFDTRKNP

-479 MYVLKKKFKE
+479 MYVLKKKFQE
-489 DGLKNKIETKILE
+489 DGLKDKIETKILE
-502 FIFPYDNSRLISSR
+502 IIFPYDNSRLISSR
-516 SVAMVENYVKYFSF
+516 SVVIVENYVKYFSF

-549 NPDVVEK
+549 NPGVVEK
-556 KIKEFTSEELLSL
+556 KIKELTLKELLSL
-569 QHLMRMQ
+569 QQLMRMQ
-576 NLSKF
+576 DLSKF

-592 FYALSSI
+592 FYALSI
-599 RLNHSFKSPVLED
+599 RLNHSFMSPILED
-612 VLIPLLKD
+612 GLIPLLKD
-620 QNELVKS
+620 QNGLVKS

-634 SGAEYHKIF
+634 LSTEFHKIF

-649 NSLLYHSKVNNFTYV
+649 NSLLYQLKVNNFTYF
-664 SKEYLEGILKKN
+664 SKNYLEGILKKN
-676 FTKYVEN
+676 FANYVEN
-683 YKCDASEILISHKA
+683 YKCDASEILIPRKA
-697 LNRLVLLSV
+697 LNRLVSLSV
-706 VSYPVFDEDDNFEYN
+706 ISYPVFDDDDNFDYN
-721 NNDCVIIEEIINYF
+721 SYDSVIIEDIINYF
-735 KEHKSKNQ
+735 KEHKSKNL
-743 QAIIDFE
+743 QAIKDFE
-750 KIIIPDENPQE
+750 IIVVPDEYPQE
-761 AIDELE
+761 ALDELE
-767 MNKQEKIENLF
+767 IKKQEEIESLF

>member
-1 MKDSMIVKGCI
+1 MKDSIIIKGCI
-12 YLWGLVFYGAA
+12 YLWGVVFYGAV
-23 HGEISKSLS
+23 HGEISKSLN
-32 DKFSGI
+32 DKFSGL
-38 FSMLYTAYSSSELLS
+38 FSMLYTAYSSFELLS
-53 IFTAVLITGVLLYF
+53 TFTAVLITGVLLYF

-112 HYGAILI
+112 HYGAILVF
-119 LALIVADGV
+119 ALIVADAV
-128 RWFGNKNDKRK
+128 RWLSNQYDKRK
-139 PIDAKPFTVDTVSP
+139 PIDAEPFTIDTISHH
-153 QQIDAVRA
+153 QIDAVRA

-198 YVETKLREKNQEVI
+198 YIETKLREKHQEVI

-312 AVIGL
+312 TVIGL

-331 GCDRDYLLER
+331 GCDRDYLLEK
-341 LKEKNIEQDYLQKI
+341 LKEKNIDQDYLQKI

-384 DVFVHNFFEVLYGNK
+384 DDSVHNFFEVLYGNK

-422 DWEFAKKNSIGR
+422 DWEFAKKNSTGR

-479 MYVLKKKFKE
+479 MYVLKKKFQE

-502 FIFPYDNSRLISSR
+502 FIFPYDNSRLQSSR

-549 NPDVVEK
+549 NPDEVETE
-556 KIKEFTSEELLSL
+556 IKEMTLKKLLSL
-569 QHLMRMQ
+569 QQLMRMQ
-576 NLSKF
+576 NLTKF

-592 FYALSSI
+592 IYALSI
-599 RLNHSFKSPVLED
+599 RLNHSLMSPILED
-612 VLIPLLKD
+612 GLIPLLKD

-634 SGAEYHKIF
+634 LGSEYHKIF
-643 VSSSIC
+643 MSSSIC
-649 NSLLYHSKVNNFTYV
+649 NALLYQEKVNNFTYF
-664 SKEYLEGILKKN
+664 SKDYLEGILKKN

-683 YKCDASEILISHKA
+683 YKCDASEILIPHKD
-697 LNRLVLLSV
+697 LKLLVSLSV
-706 VSYPVFDEDDNFEYN
+706 VCSPVYDEDDKYVYSNY
-721 NNDCVIIEEIINYF
+721 DCVIIEEIINNF
-735 KEHKSKNQ
+735 KEHKSKNLQ
-743 QAIIDFE
+743 TINDFE
-750 KIIIPDENPQE
+750 KIIIPDEYQQID
-761 AIDELE
+761 IDELK
-767 MNKQEKIENLF
+767 MDKQEEIESLF
-778 GSTKNYERFK
+778 GSTKNYEKFK

>member
-1 MKDSMIVKGCI
+1 MKDSIIIKSCI
-12 YLWGLVFYGAA
+12 YLWGLVIYGTV
-23 HGEISKSLS
+23 HGEISKSLN
-32 DKFSGI
+32 DKFSGL
-38 FSMLYTAYSSSELLS
+38 FSMLYTAYSSCELLS
-53 IFTAVLITGVLLYF
+53 TFTAVLITGVLLYF

-112 HYGAILI
+112 HYGAILVF
-119 LALIVADGV
+119 ALIVADAV
-128 RWFGNKNDKRK
+128 RWLSNQYDKRK
-139 PIDAKPFTVDTVSP
+139 PIDAEPFTIDTISHH
-153 QQIDAVRA
+153 QIDAVRA

-198 YVETKLREKNQEVI
+198 YIETKLREKHQEVI

-312 AVIGL
+312 TVIGL

-331 GCDRDYLLER
+331 GCDRDYLLEK
-341 LKEKNIEQDYLQKI
+341 LKEKNIDQDYLQKI

-384 DVFVHNFFEVLYGNK
+384 DDSVHNFFEVLYGNK

-422 DWEFAKKNSIGR
+422 DWEFAKKNSTGR

-479 MYVLKKKFKE
+479 MYVLKKKFQE

-502 FIFPYDNSRLISSR
+502 FIFPYDNSRLLSSR

-549 NPDVVEK
+549 NPDEVETE
-556 KIKEFTSEELLSL
+556 IKEMTLKKLLSL
-569 QHLMRMQ
+569 QQLMRMQ
-576 NLSKF
+576 NLTKF

-592 FYALSSI
+592 IYALSI
-599 RLNHSFKSPVLED
+599 RLNHSLMSPILED
-612 VLIPLLKD
+612 GLIPLLKD

-634 SGAEYHKIF
+634 LGSEYHKIF
-643 VSSSIC
+643 MSSSIC
-649 NSLLYHSKVNNFTYV
+649 NALLYQEKVNNFTYF
-664 SKEYLEGILKKN
+664 SKDYLEGILKKD

-683 YKCDASEILISHKA
+683 YKCDASEILIPHKD
-697 LNRLVLLSV
+697 LKLLVSLSV
-706 VSYPVFDEDDNFEYN
+706 VCSPVYDVDDKYVYSNY
-721 NNDCVIIEEIINYF
+721 DCVIIEEIINYF
-735 KEHKSKNQ
+735 KEHKSKNL
-743 QAIIDFE
+743 QAINDFE
-750 KIIIPDENPQE
+750 KIIIPDEYQQID
-761 AIDELE
+761 IDELK
-767 MNKQEKIENLF
+767 MDKQEEIESLF
-778 GSTKNYERFK
+778 GSTKNYEKFK

>member
-1 MKDSMIVKGCI
+1 MIKGCI
-12 YLWGLVFYGAA
+12 YLWGLLFYGAA

-32 DKFSGI
+32 DKFSGL
-38 FSMLYTAYSSSELLS
+38 FSMLYTAYSSCELLS
-53 IFTAVLITGVLLYF
+53 TFTAVLITGVLLYF

-98 WQTPTVGMFPIPLF
+98 WQTPTVGMLPISLF
-112 HYGAILI
+112 HYGAILVF
-119 LALIVADGV
+119 ALIVADAV
-128 RWFGNKNDKRK
+128 RWLSNQYDKRK
-139 PIDAKPFTVDTVSP
+139 PIDAEPFTIDTISHH
-153 QQIDAVRA
+153 QIDAVRA

-198 YVETKLREKNQEVI
+198 YIETKLREKHQEVI

-331 GCDRDYLLER
+331 GCDRDYLLEK
-341 LKEKNIEQDYLQKI
+341 LKEKNIDQDYLQKI

-384 DVFVHNFFEVLYGNK
+384 DDSVHNFFEVLYGNK

-422 DWEFAKKNSIGR
+422 DWEFAKKNSTGR

-444 WIELLKYHNQSDYDK
+444 WLELLKYHNQSDYDR
-459 LQNNPSDFFDTRKNP
+459 LQNTPSDFFDTRKNP

-479 MYVLKKKFKE
+479 MYVLKKKFQE
-489 DGLKNKIETKILE
+489 DGLKDKIETKILE
-502 FIFPYDNSRLISSR
+502 IIFPYDNSRLISSR
-516 SVAMVENYVKYFSF
+516 SVVIVENYVKYFSF

-549 NPDVVEK
+549 NPGVVEK
-556 KIKEFTSEELLSL
+556 KIKELTLKELLSL
-569 QHLMRMQ
+569 QQLMRMQ
-576 NLSKF
+576 DLSKF

-592 FYALSSI
+592 FYALSI
-599 RLNHSFKSPVLED
+599 RLNHSFMSPILED
-612 VLIPLLKD
+612 GLIPLLKD
-620 QNELVKS
+620 QNGLVKS

-634 SGAEYHKIF
+634 LSTEFHKIF

-649 NSLLYHSKVNNFTYV
+649 NSLLYQLKVNNFTYF
-664 SKEYLEGILKKN
+664 SKNYLEGILKKN
-676 FTKYVEN
+676 FANYVEN
-683 YKCDASEILISHKA
+683 YKCDASEILIPRKA
-697 LNRLVLLSV
+697 LNRLVSLSV
-706 VSYPVFDEDDNFEYN
+706 ISYPVFDDDDNFDYN
-721 NNDCVIIEEIINYF
+721 SYDSVIIEDIINYF
-735 KEHKSKNQ
+735 KEHKSKNL
-743 QAIIDFE
+743 QAIKDFE
-750 KIIIPDENPQE
+750 IIVVPDEYPQE
-761 AIDELE
+761 ALDELE
-767 MNKQEKIENLF
+767 IKKQEEIESLF

>member
-1 MKDSMIVKGCI
+1 
-12 YLWGLVFYGAA
+12 
-23 HGEISKSLS
+23 
-32 DKFSGI
+32 
-38 FSMLYTAYSSSELLS
+38 MLYTAYSSSELLS

-98 WQTPTVGMFPIPLF
+98 WQTPTVGMFPISLF
-112 HYGAILI
+112 HYGAILVF
-119 LALIVADGV
+119 ALIVADAV
-128 RWFGNKNDKRK
+128 RWLSNQYDKRK
-139 PIDAKPFTVDTVSP
+139 PIDAEPFTIDTISHH
-153 QQIDAVRA
+153 QIDAARA

-198 YVETKLREKNQEVI
+198 YIETKLREKHQEVI

-479 MYVLKKKFKE
+479 MYVLKKKFQE
-489 DGLKNKIETKILE
+489 DGLKDKIETKILE
-502 FIFPYDNSRLISSR
+502 IIFPYDNSRPVSSR

-530 GKAVNHI
+530 GKALNHI

-549 NPDVVEK
+549 NLAVVEEK
-556 KIKEFTSEELLSL
+556 VNAMTSDEQLSL
-569 QHLMRMQ
+569 LHLMQMQ

-581 SLESKKGYIDI
+581 RLEDKKGYIDI
-592 FYALSSI
+592 FYALSKKT
-599 RLNHSFKSPVLED
+599 NHSLMSQIVED
-612 VLIPLLKD
+612 GLIPLLKD
-620 QNELVKS
+620 SDEKVKS
-627 YLKNKLE
+627 HLLNRLNVSTGYGNIL
-634 SGAEYHKIF
+634 

-649 NSLLYHSKVNNFTYV
+649 NSLLYHSKVNDFTYLPEEDL
-664 SKEYLEGILKKN
+664 KNIMKKN
-676 FTKYVEN
+676 FAEYVEKN
-683 YKCDASEILISHKA
+683 KCDASEILIPHKG
-697 LNRLVLLSV
+697 LNRMASLSV
-706 VSYPVFDEDDNFEYN
+706 VCYPVFDDDDNFDYN
-721 NNDCVIIEEIINYF
+721 SYDSVIIEDIINYF
-735 KEHKSKNQ
+735 KEHKSKNL
-743 QAIIDFE
+743 QAIKDFE
-750 KIIIPDENPQE
+750 KIVVPDEYPQE
-761 AIDELE
+761 ALDEL
-767 MNKQEKIENLF
+767 NIDKQEEIESLF
-778 GSTKNYERFK
+778 GSTENYKRFK

>member
-1 MKDSMIVKGCI
+1 MKDSIIVKGCI
-12 YLWGLVFYGAA
+12 YLWGLVFYGVA

-32 DKFSGI
+32 DRFSGI
-38 FSMLYTAYSSSELLS
+38 FSMSYTAYSSCELLAT
-53 IFTAVLITGVLLYF
+53 FTAVLITGVLLYF

-98 WQTPTVGMFPIPLF
+98 WKTPTVGMFPISLF
-112 HYGAILI
+112 HYGVILI
-119 LALIVADGV
+119 FALIVADAV
-128 RWFGNKNDKRK
+128 RWLSNQYDKRK
-139 PIDAKPFTVDTVSP
+139 PIDAEPFTIDTISHH
-153 QQIDAVRA
+153 QIDAVRA

-198 YVETKLREKNQEVI
+198 YIETKLREKHQEVI

-331 GCDRDYLLER
+331 DCDRDYLLEK
-341 LKEKNIEQDYLQKI
+341 LKEKNIDQDYLQKI

-384 DVFVHNFFEVLYGNK
+384 DDSVHNFFEVLYGNK

-444 WIELLKYHNQSDYDK
+444 WLELLKYHNQSDYDK

-479 MYVLKKKFKE
+479 MYVLKKKFQE

-502 FIFPYDNSRLISSR
+502 IIFPYDNSRLISSR

-549 NPDVVEK
+549 NPGVVEK
-556 KIKEFTSEELLSL
+556 KIKELTLKELLSL
-569 QHLMRMQ
+569 QQLMRMQ
-576 NLSKF
+576 DLSKF

-592 FYALSSI
+592 FYALSI
-599 RLNHSFKSPVLED
+599 RLNHSFMSPILED
-612 VLIPLLKD
+612 GLIPLLKD

-634 SGAEYHKIF
+634 LSTEFHKIF

-649 NSLLYHSKVNNFTYV
+649 NSLLHHLKVDNFTYF
-664 SKEYLEGILKKN
+664 SKNYLEGILKKN
-676 FTKYVEN
+676 FANYVEN
-683 YKCDASEILISHKA
+683 YKCDASEILIPRKA
-697 LNRLVLLSV
+697 LKLLVSLSV
-706 VSYPVFDEDDNFEYN
+706 VCSPVYDEDDKYIYSNY
-721 NNDCVIIEEIINYF
+721 DCVIIEEIINYF
-735 KEHKSKNQ
+735 KEHKSKNL
-743 QAIIDFE
+743 QAINDFE
-750 KIIIPDENPQE
+750 KIIISDEYQQI
-761 AIDELE
+761 AIDELK
-767 MNKQEKIENLF
+767 MDKQEEIESLF

>member
-1 MKDSMIVKGCI
+1 MKDSIIIKGCI
-12 YLWGLVFYGAA
+12 YLWGVVFYGAV
-23 HGEISKSLS
+23 HGEISKSLN
-32 DKFSGI
+32 DKFSGL
-38 FSMLYTAYSSSELLS
+38 FSMLYTAYSSFELLS
-53 IFTAVLITGVLLYF
+53 TFTAVLITGVLLYF

-112 HYGAILI
+112 HYGAILVF
-119 LALIVADGV
+119 ALIVADAV
-128 RWFGNKNDKRK
+128 RWLSNQYDKRK
-139 PIDAKPFTVDTVSP
+139 PIDAEPFTIDTISHH
-153 QQIDAVRA
+153 QIDAVRA

-198 YVETKLREKNQEVI
+198 YIETKLREKHQEVI

-298 LIDDLD
+298 FIDDLD

-331 GCDRDYLLER
+331 GCDRDYLLEK
-341 LKEKNIEQDYLQKI
+341 LKEKNIDQDYLQKI

-384 DVFVHNFFEVLYGNK
+384 DDSVHNFFEVLYGNK

-422 DWEFAKKNSIGR
+422 DWEFAKKNSTGR

-479 MYVLKKKFKE
+479 MYVLKKKFQE

-537 SQSEFVDLLNRN
+537 CQSEFVDLLNRN
-549 NPDVVEK
+549 NPDEVETE
-556 KIKEFTSEELLSL
+556 IKEMTLKKLLSL
-569 QHLMRMQ
+569 QQLMRMQ
-576 NLSKF
+576 NLTKF

-592 FYALSSI
+592 IYALSI
-599 RLNHSFKSPVLED
+599 RLNHSLMSPILED
-612 VLIPLLKD
+612 GLIPLLKD

-634 SGAEYHKIF
+634 LGSEYHKIF
-643 VSSSIC
+643 MSSSIC
-649 NSLLYHSKVNNFTYV
+649 NALLYQEKVNNFTYF
-664 SKEYLEGILKKN
+664 SKDYLEGILKKD

-683 YKCDASEILISHKA
+683 YKCDASEILIPHKD
-697 LNRLVLLSV
+697 LKLLVSLSV
-706 VSYPVFDEDDNFEYN
+706 VCSPVYDEDDKYVYSNY
-721 NNDCVIIEEIINYF
+721 DCVIIEEIINYF
-735 KEHKSKNQ
+735 KEHKSKNL
-743 QAIIDFE
+743 QAINDFE
-750 KIIIPDENPQE
+750 KIIIPDEYQQID
-761 AIDELE
+761 IDELK
-767 MNKQEKIENLF
+767 MDKQEEIESLF
-778 GSTKNYERFK
+778 GSTKNYEKFK

>member
-12 YLWGLVFYGAA
+12 YLWGLVFYGVA

-32 DKFSGI
+32 DRFSGI

-53 IFTAVLITGVLLYF
+53 TFTAVLITGVLLYF

-98 WQTPTVGMFPIPLF
+98 WQTPTVGMFPISLF
-112 HYGAILI
+112 HYGAILVF
-119 LALIVADGV
+119 ALIVADAV
-128 RWFGNKNDKRK
+128 RWLSNQYDKRK
-139 PIDAKPFTVDTVSP
+139 PIDAEPFTIDTISHH
-153 QQIDAVRA
+153 QIDAVRA

-198 YVETKLREKNQEVI
+198 YIETKLREKHQEVI
-212 WFNPWKCQSIQQIN
+212 WFNPWKCLSIQQIN

-262 IVEYIINLFSSQEDS
+262 IVEYIINLFSSHEDS

-331 GCDRDYLLER
+331 GCDRDYLLEK

-355 FMAEFYLPEIYAV
+355 FMAEFNLPEIYAV

-384 DVFVHNFFEVLYGNK
+384 DAVVHNFFEVLYGNK

-422 DWEFAKKNSIGR
+422 DWEFAKKNSTGR

-459 LQNNPSDFFDTRKNP
+459 LQNNPSDFFDTRKSP

-479 MYVLKKKFKE
+479 MYVLKKKFQE
-489 DGLKNKIETKILE
+489 DGLKDEIETKILE
-502 FIFPYDNSRLISSR
+502 IIFPYDNSRLVSSR
-516 SVAMVENYVKYFSF
+516 SVALVENYVKYFSF
-530 GKAVNHI
+530 GKALNHI

-549 NPDVVEK
+549 NPDVVET
-556 KIKEFTSEELLSL
+556 KIKELTLKELFSL

-576 NLSKF
+576 DLSKF

-592 FYALSSI
+592 FYALSI
-599 RLNHSFKSPVLED
+599 RLNHSFMSPILED
-612 VLIPLLKD
+612 GLIPLLKD

-634 SGAEYHKIF
+634 LGTEYHKIF

-649 NSLLYHSKVNNFTYV
+649 NSLLHHLKVDNFTYF
-664 SKEYLEGILKKN
+664 SKNYLEGILKKN
-676 FTKYVEN
+676 FANYVEN
-683 YKCDASEILISHKA
+683 YKCDASEILIPRKA
-697 LNRLVLLSV
+697 LKLLVSLSV
-706 VSYPVFDEDDNFEYN
+706 VCSPVYDEDDKYVYSNY
-721 NNDCVIIEEIINYF
+721 DCVIIEEIINYF
-735 KEHKSKNQ
+735 KEHKSKNL
-743 QAIIDFE
+743 QAINDFE
-750 KIIIPDENPQE
+750 KIIIPDEYQQI
-761 AIDELE
+761 AIDELK
-767 MNKQEKIENLF
+767 MDKQEEIESLF
-778 GSTKNYERFK
+778 GSTKNYEKFK

>member
-1 MKDSMIVKGCI
+1 MKDSIIVKGCM
-12 YLWGLVFYGAA
+12 YLWGLVFYGFA
-23 HGEISKSLS
+23 HGEISKSLN
-32 DKFSGI
+32 DQFSGI

-53 IFTAVLITGVLLYF
+53 AFTAVLITGVLLYF
-67 ASRKYEDHHFSWNKL
+67 ASRRYEDHHFSWNKL

-88 IEVLWLIPYD
+88 MEVLWLIPYD
-98 WQTPTVGMFPIPLF
+98 WKTPTVGMFPISLF

-119 LALIVADGV
+119 LALIVADAV
-128 RWFGNKNDKRK
+128 RWLSNQNDKRK
-139 PIDAKPFTVDTVSP
+139 PIDAEPFTIDTISHH
-153 QQIDAVRA
+153 QIDAVRA

-187 NWGSGKTVFLR
+187 KWGSGKTVFLR
-198 YVETKLREKNQEVI
+198 YVETKLREKHQEVI

-262 IVEYIINLFSSQEDS
+262 IIEYIINLFSSQEDS
-277 MSELKDHIIE
+277 MSELKEHIIE

-312 AVIGL
+312 TVIGL

-331 GCDRDYLLER
+331 GCDRDYLLEK
-341 LKEKNIEQDYLQKI
+341 LKEKNIDQDYLQKI

-384 DVFVHNFFEVLYGNK
+384 DDSVRNFFEVLYGNK
-399 PSIIN
+399 PSIID

-422 DWEFAKKNSIGR
+422 DWEFAKKNSTGR

-444 WIELLKYHNQSDYDK
+444 WLELLKYHILSDYDK

-479 MYVLKKKFKE
+479 MYVLKKKFQE

-502 FIFPYDNSRLISSR
+502 IIFPYDNYRLISSR
-516 SVAMVENYVKYFSF
+516 SVVLIENYVKYFSF
-530 GKAVNHI
+530 GKALNHI

-549 NPDVVEK
+549 NPDFVET
-556 KIKEFTSEELLSL
+556 KIKKLTLKELFSL

-576 NLSKF
+576 DLSKF

-592 FYALSSI
+592 FYALSI
-599 RLNHSFKSPVLED
+599 RLNHSFMSPIVED
-612 VLIPLLKD
+612 GLIPLLKD
-620 QNELVKS
+620 QNGLVKS

-634 SGAEYHKIF
+634 LGTEFHQIF

-649 NSLLYHSKVNNFTYV
+649 NSLLHHLKVDNFTYF
-664 SKEYLEGILKKN
+664 SKNYLEGILKKN
-676 FTKYVEN
+676 FANYVEN
-683 YKCDASEILISHKA
+683 YKCDASEILIPRKA
-697 LNRLVLLSV
+697 LKLLVSLSV
-706 VSYPVFDEDDNFEYN
+706 VCSPVYDEDDKYIYSNY
-721 NNDCVIIEEIINYF
+721 DCVIIEEIINYF
-735 KEHKSKNQ
+735 KEHKSKNL
-743 QAIIDFE
+743 QAINDFE
-750 KIIIPDENPQE
+750 KIIIPDEYPQN

-767 MNKQEKIENLF
+767 MNKQEEIDGLF

>member
-1 MKDSMIVKGCI
+1 MKDSIIVKGCM
-12 YLWGLVFYGAA
+12 YLWGLVFYGIA

-32 DKFSGI
+32 EQFSGI

-53 IFTAVLITGVLLYF
+53 AFTAVLITGVLLYF

-98 WQTPTVGMFPIPLF
+98 WQTPTVGMLPISLF
-112 HYGAILI
+112 HYGAILVF
-119 LALIVADGV
+119 ALIVADAV
-128 RWFGNKNDKRK
+128 RWLSNQYDKRK
-139 PIDAKPFTVDTVSP
+139 PIDAEPFTIDTISHH
-153 QQIDAVRA
+153 QIDAVRA

-198 YVETKLREKNQEVI
+198 YIETKLREKHQEVI

-262 IVEYIINLFSSQEDS
+262 IVEYIINLFSSQEDN

-331 GCDRDYLLER
+331 GCDRDYLLEK
-341 LKEKNIEQDYLQKI
+341 LKEKNIDQDYLQKI

-384 DVFVHNFFEVLYGNK
+384 DVFVHNFFEVLYGDK

-422 DWEFAKKNSIGR
+422 DWEFAKKNSTGR

-444 WIELLKYHNQSDYDK
+444 WIELLKYHNQSVYME
-459 LQNNPSDFFDTRKNP
+459 LQNNPSKFFDTKKNP
-474 RYKVP
+474 RHKVP
-479 MYVLKKKFKE
+479 MYVLKKFQENQVK
-489 DGLKNKIETKILE
+489 DKIETKILE
-502 FIFPYDNSRLISSR
+502 IIFPYDNSRPVSSR
-516 SVAMVENYVKYFSF
+516 SVALVENYVKYFSF
-530 GKAVNHI
+530 GKALNHI

-549 NPDVVEK
+549 NLAVVEEK
-556 KIKEFTSEELLSL
+556 VNAMTSDEQLSL
-569 QHLMRMQ
+569 QHLMQMQ

-581 SLESKKGYIDI
+581 RLEDKKGYIDI
-592 FYALSSI
+592 FYALSKKP
-599 RLNHSFKSPVLED
+599 NHSLMSQILED
-612 VLIPLLKD
+612 GLIPLLKD
-620 QNELVKS
+620 QNGLVKS

-634 SGAEYHKIF
+634 LSTEFHKIF

-649 NSLLYHSKVNNFTYV
+649 NSLLYQLKVNNFTYF
-664 SKEYLEGILKKN
+664 SKNYLEGILKKN
-676 FTKYVEN
+676 FANYVEN
-683 YKCDASEILISHKA
+683 YKCDASEILIPRKA
-697 LNRLVLLSV
+697 LNRLVSLSV
-706 VSYPVFDEDDNFEYN
+706 ISYPVFDEDDNFDYN
-721 NNDCVIIEEIINYF
+721 NYDCVIFEDIINYF
-735 KEHKSKNQ
+735 KEHKSKNL
-743 QAIIDFE
+743 QAIKDFE
-750 KIIIPDENPQE
+750 IIVVPDEYPQE
-761 AIDELE
+761 ALDELE
-767 MNKQEKIENLF
+767 MDKQEKIENLF

-788 AECFE
+788 TECFE

>member
-1 MKDSMIVKGCI
+1 M
-12 YLWGLVFYGAA
+12 YLWGLVFYGIA

-32 DKFSGI
+32 DKFSGT

-53 IFTAVLITGVLLYF
+53 AFTAVLITGVLLYF
-67 ASRKYEDHHFSWNKL
+67 ASRRYEDHHFSWNKL

-98 WQTPTVGMFPIPLF
+98 WQTPTVGMFPISLF

-119 LALIVADGV
+119 FALIVADAV
-128 RWFGNKNDKRK
+128 RWLSNQNDKRK
-139 PIDAKPFTVDTVSP
+139 PIDAEPFTIDTISHH
-153 QQIDAVRA
+153 QIDAVRA

-166 FMLKFQAIENDTDSY
+166 FMLKFQAVENDTDSY

-198 YVETKLREKNQEVI
+198 YIETKLREKHQEVI

-262 IVEYIINLFSSQEDS
+262 IIEYIINLFSSQEDS
-277 MSELKDHIIE
+277 MSELKEHIIE
-287 SLSEIKVPIYI
+287 SLSENKVTIYI

-312 AVIGL
+312 TVIGL

-331 GCDRDYLLER
+331 GCDRDYLLEK

-378 IEKMTQ
+378 IENMTQ
-384 DVFVHNFFEVLYGNK
+384 DVFVHNFFEGLYGNK

-409 VRQAKRF
+409 IRQAKRF

-422 DWEFAKKNSIGR
+422 DWEFAKKNSTGR

-444 WIELLKYHNQSDYDK
+444 WIELLKYHNQSVYME
-459 LQNNPSDFFDTRKNP
+459 LQNNPSKFFDTKKNP
-474 RYKVP
+474 RHKVP
-479 MYVLKKKFKE
+479 MYVLKKFQENQVK
-489 DGLKNKIETKILE
+489 DKIETKILE
-502 FIFPYDNSRLISSR
+502 IIFPYDNSRPVSSR
-516 SVAMVENYVKYFSF
+516 SVAIVENYVKYFSF
-530 GKAVNHI
+530 GKALNHI

-549 NPDVVEK
+549 NPDVVEQ
-556 KIKEFTSEELLSL
+556 KIKELTLMELFSL
-569 QHLMRMQ
+569 RHLMQMQ
-576 NLSKF
+576 DLSKF
-581 SLESKKGYIDI
+581 SLEDKKGYIDI
-592 FYALSSI
+592 FYALSI
-599 RLNHSFKSPVLED
+599 RLDYSSLSPILENG
-612 VLIPLLKD
+612 LIPLLKD
-620 QNELVKS
+620 QNESAKS

-634 SGAEYHKIF
+634 LSTEYHKLF
-643 VSSSIC
+643 MSSSIC
-649 NSLLYHSKVNNFTYV
+649 NALLYQEKVNSFTYF
-664 SKEYLEGILKKN
+664 SKDYLEGILKKN
-676 FTKYVEN
+676 FAKFVEN
-683 YKCDASEILISHKA
+683 YKCDASEILILRKA

-706 VSYPVFDEDDNFEYN
+706 VSYPVFDEEGNFEYN
-721 NNDCVIIEEIINYF
+721 NYDCVILEEIINYF
-735 KEHKSKNQ
+735 KEHKSNNF
-743 QAIIDFE
+743 QAIDDFE
-750 KIIIPDENPQE
+750 KIIVPDEYPQE
-761 AIDELE
+761 AFDELI
-767 MNKQEKIENLF
+767 MKRQDKIEKLF

>member
-1 MKDSMIVKGCI
+1 MKDSIIIKSCI
-12 YLWGLVFYGAA
+12 YLWGLVIYGTV
-23 HGEISKSLS
+23 HGEISKSLN
-32 DKFSGI
+32 DKFSGL
-38 FSMLYTAYSSSELLS
+38 FSMLYTAYSSCELLS
-53 IFTAVLITGVLLYF
+53 TFTAVLITGVLLYF

-98 WQTPTVGMFPIPLF
+98 WQTPTVGMLPISLF
-112 HYGAILI
+112 HYGAILVF
-119 LALIVADGV
+119 ALIVADAV
-128 RWFGNKNDKRK
+128 RWLSNQYDKRK
-139 PIDAKPFTVDTVSP
+139 PIDAEPFTIDTISHH
-153 QQIDAVRA
+153 QIDAVRA

-198 YVETKLREKNQEVI
+198 YIETKLREKHQEVI

-262 IVEYIINLFSSQEDS
+262 IVEYIINLFSSQEDN

-331 GCDRDYLLER
+331 GCDRDYLLEK
-341 LKEKNIEQDYLQKI
+341 LKEKNIDQDYLQKI

-384 DVFVHNFFEVLYGNK
+384 DVFVHNFFEVLYGDK

-422 DWEFAKKNSIGR
+422 DWEFAKKNSTGR

-444 WIELLKYHNQSDYDK
+444 WIELLKYHNQSVYME
-459 LQNNPSDFFDTRKNP
+459 LQNNPSKFFDTKKNP
-474 RYKVP
+474 RHKVP
-479 MYVLKKKFKE
+479 MYVLKKFQENQVK
-489 DGLKNKIETKILE
+489 DKIETKILE
-502 FIFPYDNSRLISSR
+502 IIFPYDNSRPVSSR
-516 SVAMVENYVKYFSF
+516 SVALVENYVKYFSF
-530 GKAVNHI
+530 GKALNHI

-549 NPDVVEK
+549 NLAVVEEK
-556 KIKEFTSEELLSL
+556 VNAMTSDEQLSL
-569 QHLMRMQ
+569 QHLMQMQ

-581 SLESKKGYIDI
+581 RLEDKKGYIDI
-592 FYALSSI
+592 FYALSKNP
-599 RLNHSFKSPVLED
+599 NHSLMSQILED
-612 VLIPLLKD
+612 GLIPLLKD
-620 QNELVKS
+620 QNGLVKS
-627 YLKNKLE
+627 YLKNKLDLSTE
-634 SGAEYHKIF
+634 FHKIF

-649 NSLLYHSKVNNFTYV
+649 NSLLYQLKVNNFTYF
-664 SKEYLEGILKKN
+664 SKNYLEGILKKN
-676 FTKYVEN
+676 FANYVEN
-683 YKCDASEILISHKA
+683 YKCDASEILIPRKA
-697 LNRLVLLSV
+697 LNRLVSLSV
-706 VSYPVFDEDDNFEYN
+706 ISYPVFDEDDNFDYN
-721 NNDCVIIEEIINYF
+721 NYDCVIFEDIINYF
-735 KEHKSKNQ
+735 KEHKSKNL
-743 QAIIDFE
+743 QAIKDFE
-750 KIIIPDENPQE
+750 IIVVPDEYPQE
-761 AIDELE
+761 ALDELE
-767 MNKQEKIENLF
+767 MDKQEKIENLF

-788 AECFE
+788 TECFE

>member
-1 MKDSMIVKGCI
+1 MKDSIIIKSCI
-12 YLWGLVFYGAA
+12 YLWGLVIYGTV

-53 IFTAVLITGVLLYF
+53 TFTAVLITGVLLYF

-98 WQTPTVGMFPIPLF
+98 WQTPTVGMLPISLF
-112 HYGAILI
+112 HYGAILVF
-119 LALIVADGV
+119 ALIVADAV
-128 RWFGNKNDKRK
+128 RWLSNQYDKRK
-139 PIDAKPFTVDTVSP
+139 PIDAEPFTIDTISHH
-153 QQIDAVRA
+153 QIDAVRA

-198 YVETKLREKNQEVI
+198 YIETKLREKHQEVI

-331 GCDRDYLLER
+331 GCDRDYLLEK
-341 LKEKNIEQDYLQKI
+341 LKEKNIDQDYLQKI

-384 DVFVHNFFEVLYGNK
+384 DVFVLNFFEVLYGNK

-422 DWEFAKKNSIGR
+422 DWEFAKKNSTGL

-444 WIELLKYHNQSDYDK
+444 WIELLKYHNQSVYME
-459 LQNNPSDFFDTRKNP
+459 LQNNPSKFFDTKKNP
-474 RYKVP
+474 RHKVP
-479 MYVLKKKFKE
+479 MYVLKKFQENQVK
-489 DGLKNKIETKILE
+489 DKIETKILE
-502 FIFPYDNSRLISSR
+502 IIFPYDNSRPVSSR

-549 NPDVVEK
+549 NPAVVEEK
-556 KIKEFTSEELLSL
+556 VNAMTSDEQLSL
-569 QHLMRMQ
+569 QHLMQMQ

-581 SLESKKGYIDI
+581 RLEDKKGYIDI
-592 FYALSSI
+592 FYALSKSP
-599 RLNHSFKSPVLED
+599 NHSLMSQIVED
-612 VLIPLLKD
+612 GLIPLLKD
-620 QNELVKS
+620 SDEKVKS
-627 YLKNKLE
+627 HLLNRINVSTGYGNIL
-634 SGAEYHKIF
+634 

-649 NSLLYHSKVNNFTYV
+649 NLLLYHSKVNDFTYLPEEDL
-664 SKEYLEGILKKN
+664 KNIMKKN
-676 FTKYVEN
+676 FAEYVEKN
-683 YKCDASEILISHKA
+683 KCDASEILIPHKG
-697 LNRLVLLSV
+697 LNRMASLSV
-706 VSYPVFDEDDNFEYN
+706 VCYPVFDEEGNFEYN
-721 NNDCVIIEEIINYF
+721 NYDCIIIEEIINYF
-735 KEHKSKNQ
+735 KEHKSKNL
-743 QAIIDFE
+743 QAIKDFE
-750 KIIIPDENPQE
+750 IIVVSDEYPQE
-761 AIDELE
+761 ALDEL
-767 MNKQEKIENLF
+767 NIDKQEEIENLF

>member
-1 MKDSMIVKGCI
+1 MKDSIVVKISI
-12 YLWGLVFYGAA
+12 YLWVIVFYVFA
-23 HGEISKSLS
+23 HGEIT
-32 DKFSGI
+32 KFLDDNFTGI
-38 FSMLYTAYSSSELLS
+38 FTILYTTYAGNDFLSLFTVVLL
-53 IFTAVLITGVLLYF
+53 TGVLLYF

-82 CLEIFG
+82 CLEILG

-98 WQTPTVGMFPIPLF
+98 WQTPTVGMYPIPLF

-119 LALIVADGV
+119 FALIVADAV
-128 RWFGNKNDKRK
+128 RWLFNRNDKPK
-139 PIDAKPFTVDTVSP
+139 PIDSKPFTIDTISP
-153 QQIDAVRA
+153 HQIDAVRA

-166 FMLKFQAIENDTDSY
+166 FMLKFQAIDNFDDSY

-187 NWGSGKTVFLR
+187 KWGSGKTVFLR
-198 YVETKLREKNQEVI
+198 HIETKLREKNQKVI

-226 IDFFNLLTGVLKQ
+226 IDFFNLLTGVLTQ

-262 IVEYIINLFSSQEDS
+262 IVEYIINLFSPQEDS
-277 MSELKDHIIE
+277 MSELKEHIKE
-287 SLSEIKVPIYI
+287 SLFKIKVPIYI

-331 GCDRDYLLER
+331 GCDRDYLLEK
-341 LKEKNIEQDYLQKI
+341 LKEKNIEQDYLPKI
-355 FMAEFYLPEIYAV
+355 FMAEFYLPEFFVIY
-368 APYYE
+368 PYYE

-378 IEKMTQ
+378 IEQMTK
-384 DVFVHNFFEVLYGNK
+384 DDPVHNFFEVLYGDK

-422 DWEFAKKNSIGR
+422 DWDFAKKNSTGR

-444 WIELLKYHNQSDYDK
+444 WIELLKYHNQSDYDR
-459 LQNNPSDFFDTRKNP
+459 LQNTPSDFFETSKSS

-479 MYVLKKKFKE
+479 QYVLKKKFRE
-489 DGLKNKIETKILE
+489 DGLKDKIETKILE
-502 FIFPYDNSRLISSR
+502 IIFPYDNSRLISSR

-530 GKAVNHI
+530 GKALNHI
-537 SQSEFVDLLNRN
+537 SQSEFVDLLNRD
-549 NPDVVEK
+549 NPDVVEQ
-556 KIKEFTSEELLSL
+556 KIKELTLKELFSL
-569 QHLMRMQ
+569 RHLMQMQ

-581 SLESKKGYIDI
+581 SLEDKKGYIDI
-592 FYALSSI
+592 FYALSI
-599 RLNHSFKSPVLED
+599 RLNHSSLSPLLED
-612 VLIPLLKD
+612 GLIPLLKD
-620 QNELVKS
+620 QNESVKS

-634 SGAEYHKIF
+634 LSTEYHKLF
-643 VSSSIC
+643 MSSSIC
-649 NSLLYHSKVNNFTYV
+649 NALLYQEKVNNFTYF
-664 SKEYLEGILKKN
+664 SKDYLEGILKKN
-676 FTKYVEN
+676 FAKFVEN
-683 YKCDASEILISHKA
+683 YKCDASEILISRKA

-706 VSYPVFDEDDNFEYN
+706 VSYPVFDEEGNFEYN
-721 NNDCVIIEEIINYF
+721 NYDCVIFEEIINNF
-735 KEHKSKNQ
+735 KEHKSKNL
-743 QAIIDFE
+743 QAVNDFE
-750 KIIIPDENPQE
+750 KIIVPDEYPQE
-761 AIDELE
+761 AFDELIME
-767 MNKQEKIENLF
+767 KQEKIENLF

>member
-1 MKDSMIVKGCI
+1 MKDSIIVKGCM
-12 YLWGLVFYGAA
+12 YLWGLVFYGIA
-23 HGEISKSLS
+23 HGEISKSLN
-32 DKFSGI
+32 DKFSGL
-38 FSMLYTAYSSSELLS
+38 FSMLYTAYSSCELLS
-53 IFTAVLITGVLLYF
+53 TFTVVLITGVLLYF

-98 WQTPTVGMFPIPLF
+98 WQTPTVGMLPISLF
-112 HYGAILI
+112 HYGAILVF
-119 LALIVADGV
+119 ALIVADAV
-128 RWFGNKNDKRK
+128 RWLSNQYDKRK
-139 PIDAKPFTVDTVSP
+139 PIDAEPFTIDTISHH
-153 QQIDAVRA
+153 QIDAVRA

-198 YVETKLREKNQEVI
+198 YIETRLREKHQEVI

-277 MSELKDHIIE
+277 MSELKEHIIE

-317 LRNTANFPYLKYVV
+317 LRNTANFPYLKYVI
-331 GCDRDYLLER
+331 GCDRDYLLEK
-341 LKEKNIEQDYLQKI
+341 LKEKNIDQDYLQKI

-378 IEKMTQ
+378 VQKMTQ

-409 VRQAKRF
+409 IRQAKRF

-422 DWEFAKKNSIGR
+422 DWEFAKKNSKGG
-434 QLEILFEDYF
+434 QVEILFEDYF
-444 WIELLKYHNQSDYDK
+444 WIELLKYNNQPVYMD
-459 LQNNPSDFFDTRKNP
+459 LQNNPSKFFDTKKNP
-474 RYKVP
+474 RHKVP
-479 MYVLKKKFKE
+479 MYVLKKFQENQVK
-489 DGLKNKIETKILE
+489 DKIETKILE
-502 FIFPYDNSRLISSR
+502 IIFPYDNSRPVSSR
-516 SVAMVENYVKYFSF
+516 SVALVENYVKYFSF
-530 GKAVNHI
+530 GKALNHI

-549 NPDVVEK
+549 NPAVVEEK
-556 KIKEFTSEELLSL
+556 VKAMTSDEQLSL
-569 QHLMRMQ
+569 QYLMQMQ

-581 SLESKKGYIDI
+581 RLEDKKGYIDI
-592 FYALSSI
+592 FYALSKSP
-599 RLNHSFKSPVLED
+599 NHSLMSQIVED
-612 VLIPLLKD
+612 GLIPLLKD
-620 QNELVKS
+620 SDEKVKS
-627 YLKNKLE
+627 HLLNRLNVSTGYSDIL
-634 SGAEYHKIF
+634 

-649 NSLLYHSKVNNFTYV
+649 NSLLYHSKVNDFTCFPEEDL
-664 SKEYLEGILKKN
+664 KNIMKKN
-676 FTKYVEN
+676 FAEYVEKN
-683 YKCDASEILISHKA
+683 KCDASEILISHKG
-697 LNRLVLLSV
+697 LNRLASLSV
-706 VSYPVFDEDDNFEYN
+706 VCSPVFDDDDNFDYN
-721 NNDCVIIEEIINYF
+721 IYDCVIIEDIINYF
-735 KEHKSKNQ
+735 KEHKSKNL
-743 QAIIDFE
+743 QAVNDFE
-750 KIIIPDENPQE
+750 TIIVPDEYPQE
-761 AIDELE
+761 VIDQLE
-767 MNKQEKIENLF
+767 MDKQEKIEGLF
-778 GSTKNYERFK
+778 GSTKNYDRFK

>member
-1 MKDSMIVKGCI
+1 MKDSIVIKISI
-12 YLWGLVFYGAA
+12 YLWVIVFYVFA
-23 HGEISKSLS
+23 HGEIT
-32 DKFSGI
+32 KFLDDNFTGI
-38 FSMLYTAYSSSELLS
+38 FTILYTTYVGNDFLS
-53 IFTAVLITGVLLYF
+53 LFTVVLITGVLLYF

-82 CLEIFG
+82 CLEILG

-98 WQTPTVGMFPIPLF
+98 WQTPTVGMYPIPLF

-119 LALIVADGV
+119 FALIVADAV
-128 RWFGNKNDKRK
+128 RWLFNRNDKPK
-139 PIDAKPFTVDTVSP
+139 LIDAKPFTIDTVSP
-153 QQIDAVRA
+153 HQIDAVRA

-166 FMLKFQAIENDTDSY
+166 FMLKFQAIDNFDDSY

-187 NWGSGKTVFLR
+187 KWGSGKTVFLQHI
-198 YVETKLREKNQEVI
+198 ETKLREKNQKVI

-226 IDFFNLLTGVLKQ
+226 IDFFNLLTGVLTQ

-277 MSELKDHIIE
+277 MSELKEHIIK
-287 SLSEIKVPIYI
+287 SLSKIRVPIYI

-331 GCDRDYLLER
+331 GCDRDYLLEK
-341 LKEKNIEQDYLQKI
+341 LKEKNIEQEYLQKI
-355 FMAEFYLPEIYAV
+355 FMAEFYLPEIFVIY
-368 APYYE
+368 PYYE

-409 VRQAKRF
+409 LRQAKRF

-422 DWEFAKKNSIGR
+422 DWEFAKKNSTGR

-444 WIELLKYHNQSDYDK
+444 WIELLKYHNQSDYDR
-459 LQNNPSDFFDTRKNP
+459 LQNTPSDFFETSKSS

-479 MYVLKKKFKE
+479 QYVLKKKFQD
-489 DGLKNKIETKILE
+489 DGLKDKIETKILE
-502 FIFPYDNSRLISSR
+502 IIFPYDNSRLISSR
-516 SVAMVENYVKYFSF
+516 SVVMVENYVKYFSF
-530 GKAVNHI
+530 GKALNHI

-556 KIKEFTSEELLSL
+556 KIQEMTKGELFSL
-569 QHLMRMQ
+569 RHLMQMQ
-576 NLSKF
+576 NLCKF
-581 SLESKKGYIDI
+581 SLESKKGYIDL
-592 FYALSSI
+592 FYALSI
-599 RLNHSFKSPVLED
+599 RLNHSLMSPILED
-612 VLIPLLKD
+612 GLIPLLKD
-620 QNELVKS
+620 QNELVKR

-649 NSLLYHSKVNNFTYV
+649 NSLLHHLKVNNFIYF
-664 SKEYLEGILKKN
+664 SKDYLESILKKD

-683 YKCDASEILISHKA
+683 YKCDASEILIPHKD
-697 LNRLVLLSV
+697 LKLLVSLSV
-706 VSYPVFDEDDNFEYN
+706 VYSPVYDEDDKYVYSNY
-721 NNDCVIIEEIINYF
+721 DCVIIEEIINYF
-735 KEHKSKNQ
+735 KEHKSKNL
-743 QAIIDFE
+743 QAINDFE
-750 KIIIPDENPQE
+750 KIIIPDEYPQE
-761 AIDELE
+761 AFDDLIMERQD
-767 MNKQEKIENLF
+767 KIENLF

>member
-1 MKDSMIVKGCI
+1 MKDSIIVKGCI
-12 YLWGLVFYGAA
+12 YLWGLVFYGVA

-32 DKFSGI
+32 DRFSGI
-38 FSMLYTAYSSSELLS
+38 FSMSYTAYSSCELLAT
-53 IFTAVLITGVLLYF
+53 FTAVLITGVLLYF

-98 WQTPTVGMFPIPLF
+98 WKTPTVGMFPISLF
-112 HYGAILI
+112 HYGVILI
-119 LALIVADGV
+119 FALIVADAV
-128 RWFGNKNDKRK
+128 RWLSNQYDKRK
-139 PIDAKPFTVDTVSP
+139 PIDAEPFTIDTISHH
-153 QQIDAVRA
+153 QIDAVRA

-198 YVETKLREKNQEVI
+198 YIETKLREKHQEVI

-331 GCDRDYLLER
+331 GCDRDYLLEK
-341 LKEKNIEQDYLQKI
+341 LKEKNIDQDYLQKI

-384 DVFVHNFFEVLYGNK
+384 DDSVHNFFEVLYGNK

-422 DWEFAKKNSIGR
+422 DWEFAKKNSTGR

-479 MYVLKKKFKE
+479 MYVLKKKFQE

-537 SQSEFVDLLNRN
+537 SQSELVDLLNRN
-549 NPDVVEK
+549 NPDEVEK
-556 KIKEFTSEELLSL
+556 KIKELTLKELFSL

-576 NLSKF
+576 DLSKF
-581 SLESKKGYIDI
+581 SLESKKGYIDL
-592 FYALSSI
+592 FYALSI
-599 RLNHSFKSPVLED
+599 RLNHSFMSPILED
-612 VLIPLLKD
+612 GLIPLLKD

-634 SGAEYHKIF
+634 LSTEYHKF
-643 VSSSIC
+643 FMSSSIC
-649 NSLLYHSKVNNFTYV
+649 NALLYQEKVNNFTYF
-664 SKEYLEGILKKN
+664 SKDYLEGILKKN
-676 FTKYVEN
+676 FAKYVEN
-683 YKCDASEILISHKA
+683 YKCDASEILIKRKA
-697 LNRLVLLSV
+697 VNRLVLLSV
-706 VSYPVFDEDDNFEYN
+706 VSYPVFDEEGNFEYN
-721 NNDCVIIEEIINYF
+721 NYDCIIIEEIINYF
-735 KEHKSKNQ
+735 KEHKSKNL
-743 QAIIDFE
+743 QAIKDFE
-750 KIIIPDENPQE
+750 IIVVPDEYPQE
-761 AIDELE
+761 AFDEL
-767 MNKQEKIENLF
+767 NIGKQEEIESLF
-778 GSTKNYERFK
+778 GSIKNYERFK

>member
-1 MKDSMIVKGCI
+1 
-12 YLWGLVFYGAA
+12 
-23 HGEISKSLS
+23 
-32 DKFSGI
+32 
-38 FSMLYTAYSSSELLS
+38 MLYTAYSSSELLS

-98 WQTPTVGMFPIPLF
+98 WQTPTVGMFPISLF
-112 HYGAILI
+112 HYGAILVF
-119 LALIVADGV
+119 ALIVADAV
-128 RWFGNKNDKRK
+128 RWLSNQYDKRK
-139 PIDAKPFTVDTVSP
+139 PIDAEPFTIDTISHH
-153 QQIDAVRA
+153 QIDAARA

-198 YVETKLREKNQEVI
+198 YIETKLREKHQEVI

-384 DVFVHNFFEVLYGNK
+384 NVFVHNFFEVLYGNK

-479 MYVLKKKFKE
+479 MYVLKKKFQE

-516 SVAMVENYVKYFSF
+516 SVAIVENYVKYFSF

-549 NPDVVEK
+549 NPDEVEK

-599 RLNHSFKSPVLED
+599 RLNHSFKSPILED

-664 SKEYLEGILKKN
+664 SKEYLEGVLKKN

-721 NNDCVIIEEIINYF
+721 NKDCVIIEEIINYF

>member
-1 MKDSMIVKGCI
+1 MKDIIIIKGCI

-32 DKFSGI
+32 DRFSGI

-53 IFTAVLITGVLLYF
+53 TFTAVLITGVLLYF

-98 WQTPTVGMFPIPLF
+98 WQTPTVGMFPISLF
-112 HYGAILI
+112 HYGAILVF
-119 LALIVADGV
+119 ALIVADAV
-128 RWFGNKNDKRK
+128 RWLSNQYDKRK
-139 PIDAKPFTVDTVSP
+139 PIDAEPFTIDTISHH
-153 QQIDAVRA
+153 QIDAVRA

-198 YVETKLREKNQEVI
+198 YIETKLREKHQEVI

-331 GCDRDYLLER
+331 GCDRDYLLEK
-341 LKEKNIEQDYLQKI
+341 LKEKNIDQDYLQKI

-384 DVFVHNFFEVLYGNK
+384 DDSVHNFFEVLYGNK

-422 DWEFAKKNSIGR
+422 DWEFAKKNSTGR

-444 WIELLKYHNQSDYDK
+444 WIELLKYHNQSDYDR
-459 LQNNPSDFFDTRKNP
+459 LQNTPSDFFDTRKSP

-479 MYVLKKKFKE
+479 MYVLKKKFQE
-489 DGLKNKIETKILE
+489 DGLKDKIETKILE
-502 FIFPYDNSRLISSR
+502 IIFPYDNSRLVSSR

-530 GKAVNHI
+530 GKALNHI

-549 NPDVVEK
+549 NPDEVEQ
-556 KIKEFTSEELLSL
+556 KIKELTLKELFSL
-569 QHLMRMQ
+569 RHLMQMQ
-576 NLSKF
+576 DFSKF
-581 SLESKKGYIDI
+581 SLEDKKGYIDI
-592 FYALSSI
+592 LYALSI
-599 RLNHSFKSPVLED
+599 RLNHSFMSPILED
-612 VLIPLLKD
+612 GLIPLLKD
-620 QNELVKS
+620 QNGLVKS

-634 SGAEYHKIF
+634 LSTEFHKIF

-649 NSLLYHSKVNNFTYV
+649 NSLLYQLKVNNFTYF
-664 SKEYLEGILKKN
+664 SKNYLEGILKKN
-676 FTKYVEN
+676 FANYVEN
-683 YKCDASEILISHKA
+683 YKCDASEILIPRKA
-697 LNRLVLLSV
+697 LNRLVSLSV
-706 VSYPVFDEDDNFEYN
+706 ISYPVFDDDDNFDYN
-721 NNDCVIIEEIINYF
+721 SYDCVIIEDIINYF
-735 KEHKSKNQ
+735 KEHKSKNL
-743 QAIIDFE
+743 QAIKDFE
-750 KIIIPDENPQE
+750 IIVVPDEYPQE
-761 AIDELE
+761 ALDELE
-767 MNKQEKIENLF
+767 IKKQEEIESLF

>member
-1 MKDSMIVKGCI
+1 MKDSIIIKSCI
-12 YLWGLVFYGAA
+12 YLWGLVIYGTV
-23 HGEISKSLS
+23 HGEISKSLN
-32 DKFSGI
+32 DKFSGL
-38 FSMLYTAYSSSELLS
+38 FSMLYTAYSSCELLS
-53 IFTAVLITGVLLYF
+53 TFTAVLITGVLLYF

-98 WQTPTVGMFPIPLF
+98 WQTPTVGMFPISLF
-112 HYGAILI
+112 HYGAILVF
-119 LALIVADGV
+119 ALIVADAV
-128 RWFGNKNDKRK
+128 RWLSNQYDKRK
-139 PIDAKPFTVDTVSP
+139 PIDAEPFTIDTISHH
-153 QQIDAVRA
+153 QIDAVRA

-198 YVETKLREKNQEVI
+198 YIETKLREKHQEVI

-331 GCDRDYLLER
+331 GCDRDYLLEK
-341 LKEKNIEQDYLQKI
+341 LKEKNIDQDYLQKI

-384 DVFVHNFFEVLYGNK
+384 DDSVHNFFEVLYGNK

-422 DWEFAKKNSIGR
+422 DWEFAKKNSTGR

-474 RYKVP
+474 R
-479 MYVLKKKFKE
+479 
-489 DGLKNKIETKILE
+489 
-502 FIFPYDNSRLISSR
+502 
-516 SVAMVENYVKYFSF
+516 
-530 GKAVNHI
+530 
-537 SQSEFVDLLNRN
+537 
-549 NPDVVEK
+549 
-556 KIKEFTSEELLSL
+556 
-569 QHLMRMQ
+569 
-576 NLSKF
+576 
-581 SLESKKGYIDI
+581 
-592 FYALSSI
+592 
-599 RLNHSFKSPVLED
+599 
-612 VLIPLLKD
+612 
-620 QNELVKS
+620 
-627 YLKNKLE
+627 
-634 SGAEYHKIF
+634 
-643 VSSSIC
+643 
-649 NSLLYHSKVNNFTYV
+649 
-664 SKEYLEGILKKN
+664 
-676 FTKYVEN
+676 
-683 YKCDASEILISHKA
+683 
-697 LNRLVLLSV
+697 
-706 VSYPVFDEDDNFEYN
+706 
-721 NNDCVIIEEIINYF
+721 
-735 KEHKSKNQ
+735 
-743 QAIIDFE
+743 
-750 KIIIPDENPQE
+750 
-761 AIDELE
+761 
-767 MNKQEKIENLF
+767 
-778 GSTKNYERFK
+778 
-788 AECFE
+788 